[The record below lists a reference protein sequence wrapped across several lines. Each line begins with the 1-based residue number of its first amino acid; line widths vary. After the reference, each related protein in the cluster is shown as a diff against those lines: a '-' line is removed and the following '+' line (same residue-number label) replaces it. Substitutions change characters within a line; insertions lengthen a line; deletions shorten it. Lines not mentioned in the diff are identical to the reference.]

1 MKWTS
6 FALFGT
12 SGVGKTSL
20 LNLLLRKE
28 PVTEHHSTPV
38 AKAPEVRLVSKEER
52 DDKGQ
57 VIMSDESCFWT
68 SADPE
73 TMKIKFLQAIKYS
86 VRTQN
91 DETEPQELQELNE
104 DQVKSTS
111 QEEIE
116 SVQQTPLTSQV
127 TPKKKPHDSLPI
139 DHSQDKE
146 QLQSISEVKESKEK
160 PLLTSLAMPK
170 RKPHDSL
177 PTDHSQ
183 DKEQLQSISKV
194 KGSKWKSL
202 FSSLRTPKKMPLNSL
217 PTDQS
222 RDNDKLQLMS
232 RLQESKEKPLVPLQ
246 MKPKK
251 KPDESLPTDYS
262 PDKEQ
267 LQLMSGVQESR
278 EQPLLTSHVM
288 PKNKPQPTDHSSDE
302 EQLQSMSGVQES
314 KEKPLVP
321 LQMTPKKKPD
331 ESVPTDYSPDKEQ
344 LQPMSIVQESK
355 EKPLVPLQ
363 MKPKK
368 KPDESLPTD
377 YSPDKEQ
384 LQLMSG
390 VQESREQPLLTSHVM
405 PKNKPQPTDHS
416 SDEEQLQSMSGV
428 QESKEKLL
436 VLSQRTPKEKPD
448 ESVPTDYSPD
458 KKQLQLISGVQE
470 SKEQPLLTSHVMP
483 KNKPPPTDHSSDEE
497 QLQSISGVQESK
509 EKPLLTS
516 QAMPKKKPSESL
528 STDSTTLNKE
538 LLQLI
543 TEVKK
548 SDELYNTHMM
558 YGVDLGGQAAFLDI
572 APALLCYHSLNM
584 VLFRLDEKLDDAA
597 NFFYSVHGR
606 KVGEGEKRQMSTMQ
620 LTKSFFR
627 CRSQLRPPIFKGVQK
642 HGRPHFIVIGTCYD
656 EYERLQENNELKES
670 LDEKN
675 ERLHGELKNYE
686 DVRHDYT
693 KGKDII
699 FPVNNM
705 GRGRNEEEIAERIR
719 RITGRSYIRAEV
731 PARWFFFQVEL
742 KSKTKGRRIISLD
755 KCVEIG
761 KSVGM
766 QRKEVLA
773 ALWYFHNLSIYLH
786 FPGILSHVVFLDPQV
801 LFDMLSQ
808 IIAVSYGDDRYD
820 NATIKSLKT
829 KGMFKREL
837 LDTME
842 FEEDVFSCDDFLKL
856 MEGLL
861 IISQIPNDTGYF
873 IPCVLD
879 IIDDPFEDSSDA
891 IEPLYLTWDDELI
904 PNGLFTSLVVLLM
917 RHVSPTQFQLVNDV
931 YHNKVV
937 LRCQHFGG
945 ALHLLD
951 QVKSLTIR
959 YFGPS
964 RNCFNIRRMI
974 HQGIES
980 IVHKFGWT
988 DSLASTQEGFRCKI
1002 EGCTDSS
1009 FHLCHLIS
1017 EHEEILCCDVS
1028 NIKCSADKTRH
1039 LSWFH
1044 EGMML

>member
-6 FALFGT
+6 FALFGA

-52 DDKGQ
+52 DD

-91 DETEPQELQELNE
+91 DETEPQELQESNE
-104 DQVKSTS
+104 DEMKSTS
-111 QEEIE
+111 QEEIDC
-116 SVQQTPLTSQV
+116 VYQTPLTSQV
-127 TPKKKPHDSLPI
+127 TPKKMPHDSMPI
-139 DHSQDKE
+139 DHSQNKE
-146 QLQSISEVKESKEK
+146 QLQSISELKETKEKPLLTSLALPKKKPHDSMPTDHSQNKEQLQSISELKETKEK
-160 PLLTSLAMPK
+160 PLLTSLAMLK
-170 RKPHDSL
+170 KKPLDSF

-183 DKEQLQSISKV
+183 DKEQLQSMSKV
-194 KGSKWKSL
+194 K
-202 FSSLRTPKKMPLNSL
+202 
-217 PTDQS
+217 
-222 RDNDKLQLMS
+222 
-232 RLQESKEKPLVPLQ
+232 ESKEKR
-246 MKPKK
+246 
-251 KPDESLPTDYS
+251 LP
-262 PDKEQ
+262 
-267 LQLMSGVQESR
+267 
-278 EQPLLTSHVM
+278 TSHV
-288 PKNKPQPTDHSSDE
+288 
-302 EQLQSMSGVQES
+302 
-314 KEKPLVP
+314 
-321 LQMTPKKKPD
+321 
-331 ESVPTDYSPDKEQ
+331 
-344 LQPMSIVQESK
+344 
-355 EKPLVPLQ
+355 
-363 MKPKK
+363 
-368 KPDESLPTD
+368 
-377 YSPDKEQ
+377 
-384 LQLMSG
+384 
-390 VQESREQPLLTSHVM
+390 
-405 PKNKPQPTDHS
+405 
-416 SDEEQLQSMSGV
+416 
-428 QESKEKLL
+428 
-436 VLSQRTPKEKPD
+436 TPKEKPHD
-448 ESVPTDYSPD
+448 SLSTDHSQNKKQLQSISEVKETKEKPLLTSPAMT
-458 KKQLQLISGVQE
+458 KKKPHDILSTDHFQDREQLQLISGVQE
-470 SKEQPLLTSHVMP
+470 SKGKALVPSQVTP
-483 KNKPPPTDHSSDEE
+483 KTKPDKSVPTDYSPEKE
-497 QLQSISGVQESK
+497 QLQSMYGVQESK

-516 QAMPKKKPSESL
+516 QVMLKKKPHDSL
-528 STDSTTLNKE
+528 STDTSTLNEE

-572 APALLCYHSLNM
+572 APALLRYHSLNM

-606 KVGEGEKRQMSTMQ
+606 KVGEGEKRQMSTTQ

-627 CRSQLRPPIFKGVQK
+627 CKSQLRPPSFDRLEKY
-642 HGRPHFIVIGTCYD
+642 GRPHFIVIGTCYD

-675 ERLHGELKNYE
+675 ERLHSELKNYE
-686 DVRHDYT
+686 DVRHDYI

-742 KSKTKGRRIISLD
+742 KSKTKGRRMISLD
-755 KCVEIG
+755 ECVEIG

-766 QRKEVLA
+766 QSKEVQA

-820 NATIKSLKT
+820 DATIRSLKT
-829 KGMFKREL
+829 KGIFKRQL

-842 FEEDVFSCDDFLKL
+842 FEKDVFSCDDFLKL

-861 IISQIPNDTGYF
+861 IISQIPNDTRYF

-891 IEPLYLTWDDELI
+891 IEPLYLTWDGELI
-904 PNGLFTSLVVLLM
+904 PNGLFTSLVVYLIG
-917 RHVSPTQFQLVNDV
+917 HVSPTQFQLVKDV
-931 YHNKVV
+931 YRNKVV
-937 LRCQHFGG
+937 LRCHHFGG

-964 RNCFNIRRMI
+964 RNCFHIRRMI
-974 HQGIES
+974 HQGIDS

-988 DSLASTQEGFRCKI
+988 DSLASTQEGFRCKM
-1002 EGCTDSS
+1002 EGCTNSS

-1017 EHEEILCCDVS
+1017 EHEEILGCDVS

>member
-1 MKWTS
+1 MIIFYYTELLQILENAQKKGFVSVKWTS
-6 FALFGT
+6 FALFGA

-52 DDKGQ
+52 DA
-57 VIMSDESCFWT
+57 IMSDESCFWT

-86 VRTQN
+86 VRTQS
-91 DETEPQELQELNE
+91 DETEPQELQESNE

-116 SVQQTPLTSQV
+116 SVEQTPLTSQV
-127 TPKKKPHDSLPI
+127 TPKKKPHDSLPT
-139 DHSQDKE
+139 DHSHNKE

-170 RKPHDSL
+170 KKPPDSLPNDHSQNKEQLQSMSKVKESKEKRLPTSQVTPKKKPHDSL
-177 PTDHSQ
+177 PTDNSQ
-183 DKEQLQSISKV
+183 DKEE
-194 KGSKWKSL
+194 
-202 FSSLRTPKKMPLNSL
+202 
-217 PTDQS
+217 
-222 RDNDKLQLMS
+222 LQL
-232 RLQESKEKPLVPLQ
+232 
-246 MKPKK
+246 
-251 KPDESLPTDYS
+251 
-262 PDKEQ
+262 
-267 LQLMSGVQESR
+267 
-278 EQPLLTSHVM
+278 
-288 PKNKPQPTDHSSDE
+288 
-302 EQLQSMSGVQES
+302 MSGVQES

-321 LQMTPKKKPD
+321 SQVTPKKKPH
-331 ESVPTDYSPDKEQ
+331 ESRPTDYSPDKEQ
-344 LQPMSIVQESK
+344 LQ
-355 EKPLVPLQ
+355 
-363 MKPKK
+363 
-368 KPDESLPTD
+368 
-377 YSPDKEQ
+377 
-384 LQLMSG
+384 
-390 VQESREQPLLTSHVM
+390 
-405 PKNKPQPTDHS
+405 
-416 SDEEQLQSMSGV
+416 SMSGV
-428 QESKEKLL
+428 QVSK
-436 VLSQRTPKEKPD
+436 D
-448 ESVPTDYSPD
+448 
-458 KKQLQLISGVQE
+458 
-470 SKEQPLLTSHVMP
+470 
-483 KNKPPPTDHSSDEE
+483 
-497 QLQSISGVQESK
+497 
-509 EKPLLTS
+509 KPLLTS
-516 QAMPKKKPSESL
+516 QVMPKKKLHDSL
-528 STDSTTLNKE
+528 STDPSTLNEE

-572 APALLCYHSLNM
+572 APALLRYHSLNM

-627 CRSQLRPPIFKGVQK
+627 CKSQLRPPLFKGVEK

-675 ERLHGELKNYE
+675 EHLCSELKNYE

-742 KSKTKGRRIISLD
+742 KSKTKGRRMISLD
-755 KCVEIG
+755 ECLEIG
-761 KSVGM
+761 KSVCM

-808 IIAVSYGDDRYD
+808 IIAISYGDDRYD
-820 NATIKSLKT
+820 DATIKSLKT
-829 KGMFKREL
+829 KGIFKREL

-861 IISQIPNDTGYF
+861 IISKISNDMRYF

-904 PNGLFTSLVVLLM
+904 PNGLFTSLVVHLM
-917 RHVSPTQFQLVNDV
+917 GHVSPTQFELVNDV
-931 YHNKVV
+931 YRNKVV

-945 ALHLLD
+945 VLHLLD
-951 QVKSLTIR
+951 HVKSLTIR

-964 RNCFNIRRMI
+964 HNCFNIRRMI

-988 DSLASTQEGFRCKI
+988 DSLSSTLEGLRCKI
-1002 EGCTDSS
+1002 EGCTNSS

-1017 EHEEILCCDVS
+1017 KHEEMLCCDVS
-1028 NIKCSADKTRH
+1028 NVQCSADKTRH

-1044 EGMML
+1044 EGMIL

>member
-6 FALFGT
+6 FALFGA

-38 AKAPEVRLVSKEER
+38 AKAPEVRLVSKEKR
-52 DDKGQ
+52 DDEGQ
-57 VIMSDESCFWT
+57 VIMSDESYFWI

-86 VRTQN
+86 VRTQS
-91 DETEPQELQELNE
+91 DETELQELQEKPLL
-104 DQVKSTS
+104 TS
-111 QEEIE
+111 HVTPKEKPYDSLPTDHSPDEEQLQ
-116 SVQQTPLTSQV
+116 SMSRVQQSKEKPLLTTHVTPEKKPYDSLPTDHSPDEEKLQSMSGVQELKEKPLFTSKV
-127 TPKKKPHDSLPI
+127 TPKKKPHDSLP
-139 DHSQDKE
+139 
-146 QLQSISEVKESKEK
+146 
-160 PLLTSLAMPK
+160 
-170 RKPHDSL
+170 
-177 PTDHSQ
+177 TDHS
-183 DKEQLQSISKV
+183 
-194 KGSKWKSL
+194 
-202 FSSLRTPKKMPLNSL
+202 P
-217 PTDQS
+217 
-222 RDNDKLQLMS
+222 
-232 RLQESKEKPLVPLQ
+232 
-246 MKPKK
+246 
-251 KPDESLPTDYS
+251 
-262 PDKEQ
+262 
-267 LQLMSGVQESR
+267 
-278 EQPLLTSHVM
+278 
-288 PKNKPQPTDHSSDE
+288 DE

-314 KEKPLVP
+314 KEKPLLTSQV
-321 LQMTPKKKPD
+321 TPKKTPHD
-331 ESVPTDYSPDKEQ
+331 
-344 LQPMSIVQESK
+344 
-355 EKPLVPLQ
+355 
-363 MKPKK
+363 
-368 KPDESLPTD
+368 SLPTD
-377 YSPDKEQ
+377 
-384 LQLMSG
+384 
-390 VQESREQPLLTSHVM
+390 
-405 PKNKPQPTDHS
+405 
-416 SDEEQLQSMSGV
+416 
-428 QESKEKLL
+428 
-436 VLSQRTPKEKPD
+436 
-448 ESVPTDYSPD
+448 
-458 KKQLQLISGVQE
+458 
-470 SKEQPLLTSHVMP
+470 
-483 KNKPPPTDHSSDEE
+483 
-497 QLQSISGVQESK
+497 
-509 EKPLLTS
+509 
-516 QAMPKKKPSESL
+516 PS
-528 STDSTTLNKE
+528 TVNKE

-543 TEVKK
+543 TKVKK

-572 APALLCYHSLNM
+572 APALLRYHSLNM

-606 KVGEGEKRQMSTMQ
+606 IVGKGEKRQMSAMQ

-627 CRSQLRPPIFKGVQK
+627 CKSQLRPPPFDRLEKY
-642 HGRPHFIVIGTCYD
+642 GRPHFIVIGTCYD

-675 ERLHGELKNYE
+675 ERLHSELKNYE
-686 DVRHDYT
+686 DVRHDYI

-742 KSKTKGRRIISLD
+742 KSKTKGRRMISLD
-755 KCVEIG
+755 ECLEIG

-786 FPGILSHVVFLDPQV
+786 FPGILFHVVFLDPQV

-820 NATIKSLKT
+820 DATIRSLKT
-829 KGMFKREL
+829 KGIFKREL

-861 IISQIPNDTGYF
+861 IISEIPNDTRYF

-904 PNGLFTSLVVLLM
+904 PNGLFTSLVVFLM
-917 RHVSPTQFQLVNDV
+917 GHVSPTQFQLVNDV
-931 YHNKVV
+931 YRNKVV

-945 ALHLLD
+945 VLHLLD

-1002 EGCTDSS
+1002 EGCTNSS
-1009 FHLCHLIS
+1009 FHLCHLIR
-1017 EHEEILCCDVS
+1017 EHKEMLCCDVS
-1028 NIKCSADKTRH
+1028 NVKCSADKTRH

-1044 EGMML
+1044 EGMMLYFVLCPPLIQSVHVSI

>member
-1 MKWTS
+1 MSFVVLHLIETYHLIIVFYYTELLQILENAQSKGFVSVKWTS
-6 FALFGT
+6 FALFGA

-20 LNLLLRKE
+20 LNLLLRKK
-28 PVTEHHSTPV
+28 PVNEHHSTPV
-38 AKAPEVRLVSKEER
+38 AKAPEVRLVSKEEH
-52 DDKGQ
+52 DDEGQ

-91 DETEPQELQELNE
+91 DETEPQELQESNKN
-104 DQVKSTS
+104 QVKSIS
-111 QEEIE
+111 QKEIE
-116 SVQQTPLTSQV
+116 FAVQTPLTSQV
-127 TPKKKPHDSLPI
+127 TPKKKPYDS
-139 DHSQDKE
+139 
-146 QLQSISEVKESKEK
+146 QSS
-160 PLLTSLAMPK
+160 
-170 RKPHDSL
+170 
-177 PTDHSQ
+177 
-183 DKEQLQSISKV
+183 
-194 KGSKWKSL
+194 
-202 FSSLRTPKKMPLNSL
+202 
-217 PTDQS
+217 
-222 RDNDKLQLMS
+222 
-232 RLQESKEKPLVPLQ
+232 
-246 MKPKK
+246 
-251 KPDESLPTDYS
+251 
-262 PDKEQ
+262 
-267 LQLMSGVQESR
+267 
-278 EQPLLTSHVM
+278 
-288 PKNKPQPTDHSSDE
+288 DHSSDE
-302 EQLQSMSGVQES
+302 EQLQLMSEVQDSKEKPLLTSQVTPKKKPYDSLPTDHSPDKEQLQSMLGVQES
-314 KEKPLVP
+314 KEKPLFTSQV
-321 LQMTPKKKPD
+321 TPKKKPCD
-331 ESVPTDYSPDKEQ
+331 F
-344 LQPMSIVQESK
+344 
-355 EKPLVPLQ
+355 
-363 MKPKK
+363 
-368 KPDESLPTD
+368 LP
-377 YSPDKEQ
+377 
-384 LQLMSG
+384 
-390 VQESREQPLLTSHVM
+390 
-405 PKNKPQPTDHS
+405 NDHS
-416 SDEEQLQSMSGV
+416 PDEEQLQSMSKV
-428 QESKEKLL
+428 QKFKEKLL
-436 VLSQRTPKEKPD
+436 LTSQVTPKKMPRD
-448 ESVPTDYSPD
+448 S
-458 KKQLQLISGVQE
+458 
-470 SKEQPLLTSHVMP
+470 LL
-483 KNKPPPTDHSSDEE
+483 TDHSPNEE
-497 QLQSISGVQESK
+497 QLQLMSGGQESK
-509 EKPLLTS
+509 EKPLFTS
-516 QAMPKKKPSESL
+516 QVTPKKKPCDFLPNDHSPDEEQLQSMSKVQKFKEKLLLTSQVTPKKMPRDSLPTDHSPDEEMLQSISESKEKPLQAMSKKKPLESL
-528 STDSTTLNKE
+528 STDPSTLNKE

-572 APALLCYHSLNM
+572 APALLRYHSLNM

-627 CRSQLRPPIFKGVQK
+627 CKSQLRPPHFDRLEKY
-642 HGRPHFIVIGTCYD
+642 GRPHFIVIGTCYD
-656 EYERLQENNELKES
+656 EYKRLQESNELKES

-675 ERLHGELKNYE
+675 EHLHRELKNYE

-742 KSKTKGRRIISLD
+742 KSKTKGRRIISLNE
-755 KCVEIG
+755 CVEIG

-766 QRKEVLA
+766 QRKEALA

-808 IIAVSYGDDRYD
+808 IIAISYGDDRYD
-820 NATIKSLKT
+820 DATIRSLKT
-829 KGMFKREL
+829 KGIFKRQL

-861 IISQIPNDTGYF
+861 IISQIPNDTRYF

-879 IIDDPFEDSSDA
+879 TIDDPFEDSSDA
-891 IEPLYLTWDDELI
+891 IEPLYVTWDDELI
-904 PNGLFTSLVVLLM
+904 PNGLFTSLVVYLM
-917 RHVSPTQFQLVNDV
+917 GHVSPTQFQLVNDV
-931 YHNKVV
+931 YRNKVV

-1017 EHEEILCCDVS
+1017 EHEEILFCDVS
-1028 NIKCSADKTRH
+1028 NVKCSADKTRH

-1044 EGMML
+1044 EGMMLYFVLCPPLIQGVHVSI

>member
-6 FALFGT
+6 FALFGA
-12 SGVGKTSL
+12 SGVGKTSF

-52 DDKGQ
+52 EDI
-57 VIMSDESCFWT
+57 IMSDESCFWT
-68 SADPE
+68 SADPK
-73 TMKIKFLQAIKYS
+73 TMKIKFLQAIKYH

-91 DETEPQELQELNE
+91 DETEHQELQKLNE
-104 DQVKSTS
+104 DQVNSTS
-111 QEEIE
+111 QELVE
-116 SVQQTPLTSQV
+116 QTPLTSQV
-127 TPKKKPHDSLPI
+127 TPKKKPHDSLPTAA
-139 DHSQDKE
+139 DHSRNKE
-146 QLQSISEVKESKEK
+146 QLQSISEVKQSKEK
-160 PLLTSLAMPK
+160 PLLTSQAMSK
-170 RKPHDSL
+170 NPHDSL
-177 PTDHSQ
+177 STDHSP
-183 DKEQLQSISKV
+183 DKEQLQSMSKE

-202 FSSLRTPKKMPLNSL
+202 FSSLWTPKPLDSL

-222 RDNDKLQLMS
+222 RDYD
-232 RLQESKEKPLVPLQ
+232 
-246 MKPKK
+246 
-251 KPDESLPTDYS
+251 
-262 PDKEQ
+262 Q
-267 LQLMSGVQESR
+267 LQLI
-278 EQPLLTSHVM
+278 
-288 PKNKPQPTDHSSDE
+288 
-302 EQLQSMSGVQES
+302 SGVQES

-321 LQMTPKKKPD
+321 SQVTPKKKPH
-331 ESVPTDYSPDKEQ
+331 
-344 LQPMSIVQESK
+344 
-355 EKPLVPLQ
+355 
-363 MKPKK
+363 
-368 KPDESLPTD
+368 
-377 YSPDKEQ
+377 
-384 LQLMSG
+384 
-390 VQESREQPLLTSHVM
+390 TSWT
-405 PKNKPQPTDHS
+405 TDHS
-416 SDEEQLQSMSGV
+416 TYQEQL
-428 QESKEKLL
+428 
-436 VLSQRTPKEKPD
+436 
-448 ESVPTDYSPD
+448 
-458 KKQLQLISGVQE
+458 
-470 SKEQPLLTSHVMP
+470 PLM
-483 KNKPPPTDHSSDEE
+483 
-497 QLQSISGVQESK
+497 SGVQESK

-516 QAMPKKKPSESL
+516 QVMPKKRHHESLPTDHSQSEEQLQSISEVKVFSKKPLPTSQMTPAKKPSESL
-528 STDSTTLNKE
+528 STDTSILNE
-538 LLQLI
+538 EILYLI

-572 APALLCYHSLNM
+572 APALLRYHSLNM

-627 CRSQLRPPIFKGVQK
+627 CKSQLHPPLFKGVQK
-642 HGRPHFIVIGTCYD
+642 YGRPHFIVIGTCYD
-656 EYERLQENNELKES
+656 EYKRLQENNELKES

-675 ERLHGELKNYE
+675 DRLGNELKNYD

-719 RITGRSYIRAEV
+719 RITGLSYIRAEV

-742 KSKTKGRRIISLD
+742 KSKTKGRRMISLD
-755 KCVEIG
+755 ECVEIG

-808 IIAVSYGDDRYD
+808 IIAVSFGDDRYD
-820 NATIKSLKT
+820 DATIKSLKR
-829 KGMFKREL
+829 KGIFKREL

-861 IISQIPNDTGYF
+861 IISKIPNDTRYF

-879 IIDDPFEDSSDA
+879 IIDDPFENSSDA
-891 IEPLYLTWDDELI
+891 IEPLYLTLDDELI
-904 PNGLFTSLVVLLM
+904 PNGLFTSLVVYLM
-917 RHVSPTQFQLVNDV
+917 GHASPTQFQLVNDV
-931 YHNKVV
+931 YRNKVV

-945 ALHLLD
+945 ALHVLD
-951 QVKSLTIR
+951 QFKSLTIR
-959 YFGPS
+959 YIGPS
-964 RNCFNIRRMI
+964 CNCFNIRRMI

-980 IVHKFGWT
+980 IVDKFGWT

-1002 EGCTDSS
+1002 EGCTNSS

-1017 EHEEILCCDVS
+1017 KHEKILCCDVS
-1028 NIKCSADKTRH
+1028 NVKCLADNTRH
-1039 LSWFH
+1039 LSWFR
-1044 EGMML
+1044 EGMIL

>member
-6 FALFGT
+6 FALFGA

-20 LNLLLRKE
+20 LNLLLRKK

-38 AKAPEVRLVSKEER
+38 AKAPEVRLVSKEKH
-52 DDKGQ
+52 DDEGQ
-57 VIMSDESCFWT
+57 VIMSDESCFWI

-91 DETEPQELQELNE
+91 DETEPQELQESNE

-116 SVQQTPLTSQV
+116 SVEQTPLTSQV
-127 TPKKKPHDSLPI
+127 TPKKKPRDSLPT
-139 DHSQDKE
+139 DHSQNKE
-146 QLQSISEVKESKEK
+146 QLQSMSGVQESKVKRLPTSQVTPKKKPHKSLSTDYSPDKEHLQSISELKESKEQ

-170 RKPHDSL
+170 KKPLDSLPTQDKDQLQLMQASKKMPSLTSLATPKKKPLDSL
-177 PTDHSQ
+177 PTDQSQ
-183 DKEQLQSISKV
+183 DKEQLQFMQAS
-194 KGSKWKSL
+194 
-202 FSSLRTPKKMPLNSL
+202 
-217 PTDQS
+217 
-222 RDNDKLQLMS
+222 
-232 RLQESKEKPLVPLQ
+232 
-246 MKPKK
+246 KK
-251 KPDESLPTDYS
+251 KPLLTSQMTAKKKPHESFPTDYS

-267 LQLMSGVQESR
+267 LQLMSGVQES
-278 EQPLLTSHVM
+278 
-288 PKNKPQPTDHSSDE
+288 
-302 EQLQSMSGVQES
+302 
-314 KEKPLVP
+314 KEKPLTIP
-321 LQMTPKKKPD
+321 
-331 ESVPTDYSPDKEQ
+331 
-344 LQPMSIVQESK
+344 QE
-355 EKPLVPLQ
+355 
-363 MKPKK
+363 
-368 KPDESLPTD
+368 
-377 YSPDKEQ
+377 
-384 LQLMSG
+384 
-390 VQESREQPLLTSHVM
+390 
-405 PKNKPQPTDHS
+405 
-416 SDEEQLQSMSGV
+416 
-428 QESKEKLL
+428 
-436 VLSQRTPKEKPD
+436 
-448 ESVPTDYSPD
+448 
-458 KKQLQLISGVQE
+458 
-470 SKEQPLLTSHVMP
+470 
-483 KNKPPPTDHSSDEE
+483 
-497 QLQSISGVQESK
+497 
-509 EKPLLTS
+509 
-516 QAMPKKKPSESL
+516 MPKKKPSESL
-528 STDSTTLNKE
+528 STDTSTVNEE

-572 APALLCYHSLNM
+572 APALLRYHSLNM

-627 CRSQLRPPIFKGVQK
+627 CKSQLCPPSLNRLEKY
-642 HGRPHFIVIGTCYD
+642 GRPYFIVIGTCYD
-656 EYERLQENNELKES
+656 EYERLLESNELKES

-675 ERLHGELKNYE
+675 ERLHSELKNYE
-686 DVRHDYT
+686 DVRRDYI

-742 KSKTKGRRIISLD
+742 KSKTKGRRMISLD
-755 KCVEIG
+755 ECVEIG

-808 IIAVSYGDDRYD
+808 IIAISYGDDRYD
-820 NATIKSLKT
+820 DATIRSLKT
-829 KGMFKREL
+829 KGIFKREL

-842 FEEDVFSCDDFLKL
+842 FEEDVFSCNDFLKL

-861 IISQIPNDTGYF
+861 IISQIPNDTRYLYFRSPIPRYF

-891 IEPLYLTWDDELI
+891 IEPLYLTWDGELI
-904 PNGLFTSLVVLLM
+904 PNGLFTSLVVFLM
-917 RHVSPTQFQLVNDV
+917 GHVSPTQFQLVNDV
-931 YHNKVV
+931 YRNKVV
-937 LRCQHFGG
+937 LRCQYFGG
-945 ALHLLD
+945 DLHLLD

-980 IVHKFGWT
+980 IVHRFGWT
-988 DSLASTQEGFRCKI
+988 DSLASTQEEFRCKI
-1002 EGCTDSS
+1002 EGCTNSS

-1017 EHEEILCCDVS
+1017 EHEEMLCCDVS
-1028 NIKCSADKTRH
+1028 NVKCSADKTRH

-1044 EGMML
+1044 EGMMLYFVLCPPLIQSVHVSI

>member
-6 FALFGT
+6 FALFGA

-38 AKAPEVRLVSKEER
+38 AKAPEVRLVSKEKR
-52 DDKGQ
+52 DDEGQ
-57 VIMSDESCFWT
+57 VIMSDESCFWI

-86 VRTQN
+86 VRTQS
-91 DETEPQELQELNE
+91 DETELQEL
-104 DQVKSTS
+104 Q
-111 QEEIE
+111 
-116 SVQQTPLTSQV
+116 
-127 TPKKKPHDSLPI
+127 
-139 DHSQDKE
+139 
-146 QLQSISEVKESKEK
+146 EK
-160 PLLTSLAMPK
+160 PLLTSHVTPK
-170 RKPHDSL
+170 EKPYDSL
-177 PTDHSQ
+177 PTDHSP
-183 DKEQLQSISKV
+183 DEEQLQSMSRVQQSKEEPLLTTHV
-194 KGSKWKSL
+194 
-202 FSSLRTPKKMPLNSL
+202 TPEKKPYDSL
-217 PTDQS
+217 PTDHS
-222 RDNDKLQLMS
+222 PDEEKLQS
-232 RLQESKEKPLVPLQ
+232 
-246 MKPKK
+246 
-251 KPDESLPTDYS
+251 
-262 PDKEQ
+262 
-267 LQLMSGVQESR
+267 MSGVQELK
-278 EQPLLTSHVM
+278 EKLLLTTHVT
-288 PKNKPQPTDHSSDE
+288 PEKKPYDSLPTDHSPDE
-302 EQLQSMSGVQES
+302 EQLQSMSGVQQS
-314 KEKPLVP
+314 KEKPLLTTHV
-321 LQMTPKKKPD
+321 TPEKKPYD
-331 ESVPTDYSPDKEQ
+331 
-344 LQPMSIVQESK
+344 
-355 EKPLVPLQ
+355 
-363 MKPKK
+363 
-368 KPDESLPTD
+368 SLPTD
-377 YSPDKEQ
+377 HSP
-384 LQLMSG
+384 
-390 VQESREQPLLTSHVM
+390 
-405 PKNKPQPTDHS
+405 
-416 SDEEQLQSMSGV
+416 DEEQLQSMSRV
-428 QESKEKLL
+428 QQSKEKPLL
-436 VLSQRTPKEKPD
+436 TTHVTPEKKPYDSLPTDHSPD
-448 ESVPTDYSPD
+448 EE
-458 KKQLQLISGVQE
+458 KLQSMSGVQE
-470 SKEQPLLTSHVMP
+470 LKEKPLLTTHVTP
-483 KNKPPPTDHSSDEE
+483 EKKPYDSLPTDHSPDEE
-497 QLQSISGVQESK
+497 QLQLMSGVQESK

-516 QAMPKKKPSESL
+516 QVTPKKTPHDSLPTDPS
-528 STDSTTLNKE
+528 TVNKE

-572 APALLCYHSLNM
+572 APALLRYHSLNM

-606 KVGEGEKRQMSTMQ
+606 IVGEGEKRQMSTMQ

-627 CRSQLRPPIFKGVQK
+627 CKSQLCPPSLNRLEKY
-642 HGRPHFIVIGTCYD
+642 GRPHFIVIGTCYD

-675 ERLHGELKNYE
+675 ERLHIELKNYE

-742 KSKTKGRRIISLD
+742 KSKTKGRRMISLD
-755 KCVEIG
+755 ECVEIG

-820 NATIKSLKT
+820 DATIRSLKT
-829 KGMFKREL
+829 KGIFKREL

-861 IISQIPNDTGYF
+861 IISQIPNDTRYF

-879 IIDDPFEDSSDA
+879 TIDDPFEDSSDA
-891 IEPLYLTWDDELI
+891 IEPLYLTWNGELI
-904 PNGLFTSLVVLLM
+904 PNGLFTSLVVYLIG
-917 RHVSPTQFQLVNDV
+917 HVSPTQFQLVNDV
-931 YHNKVV
+931 YRNKVV

-1002 EGCTDSS
+1002 EGCTNSS
-1009 FHLCHLIS
+1009 FHLCHLIR
-1017 EHEEILCCDVS
+1017 EHKEMLCCDVS
-1028 NIKCSADKTRH
+1028 NVKCSADKTRH

-1044 EGMML
+1044 EGMMLYFVLYPPLIQSVHVSI

>member
-1 MKWTS
+1 MINVITKLNLIFYFNEQVIILFYYIELLQILENAQKKGFVSVKWTS
-6 FALFGT
+6 FALFGA
-12 SGVGKTSL
+12 SGVGKTSF
-20 LNLLLRKE
+20 LNLLLRKK
-28 PVTEHHSTPV
+28 PLTEHHSTPV
-38 AKAPEVRLVSKEER
+38 AKAPEVRLVSKEEC
-52 DDKGQ
+52 DD

-73 TMKIKFLQAIKYS
+73 TMKMKFLQAIKYS

-91 DETEPQELQELNE
+91 DETEPQELQESNE
-104 DQVKSTS
+104 DEMKSTS
-111 QEEIE
+111 QEEIDCVYQ
-116 SVQQTPLTSQV
+116 SPLTSQV
-127 TPKKKPHDSLPI
+127 TPKKMPHDLMPI
-139 DHSQDKE
+139 DHSQNKE
-146 QLQSISEVKESKEK
+146 QLQSISELKETKEK

-170 RKPHDSL
+170 KKPHDSL
-177 PTDHSQ
+177 PTDHS
-183 DKEQLQSISKV
+183 
-194 KGSKWKSL
+194 
-202 FSSLRTPKKMPLNSL
+202 P
-217 PTDQS
+217 
-222 RDNDKLQLMS
+222 
-232 RLQESKEKPLVPLQ
+232 
-246 MKPKK
+246 
-251 KPDESLPTDYS
+251 
-262 PDKEQ
+262 
-267 LQLMSGVQESR
+267 
-278 EQPLLTSHVM
+278 
-288 PKNKPQPTDHSSDE
+288 DE

-314 KEKPLVP
+314 KK
-321 LQMTPKKKPD
+321 
-331 ESVPTDYSPDKEQ
+331 
-344 LQPMSIVQESK
+344 
-355 EKPLVPLQ
+355 
-363 MKPKK
+363 
-368 KPDESLPTD
+368 
-377 YSPDKEQ
+377 
-384 LQLMSG
+384 
-390 VQESREQPLLTSHVM
+390 
-405 PKNKPQPTDHS
+405 
-416 SDEEQLQSMSGV
+416 
-428 QESKEKLL
+428 KLL
-436 VLSQRTPKEKPD
+436 VLSQRTPKKKPD

-497 QLQSISGVQESK
+497 QLQSMSGVQESK

-572 APALLCYHSLNM
+572 APALLRYHSLNM

-627 CRSQLRPPIFKGVQK
+627 CKSQLRPPSFDRLEKY
-642 HGRPHFIVIGTCYD
+642 GRPHFIVIGTCYD

-675 ERLHGELKNYE
+675 ERLHSELKNYE

-755 KCVEIG
+755 ECVEIG

-766 QRKEVLA
+766 QRKEVLV

-808 IIAVSYGDDRYD
+808 IIAVSYGDDRYH

-829 KGMFKREL
+829 KGMFKRQL

-861 IISQIPNDTGYF
+861 IISQIPNDTRYF

-879 IIDDPFEDSSDA
+879 TIDDPFEDSSDA
-891 IEPLYLTWDDELI
+891 IEPLYLTWNGELI
-904 PNGLFTSLVVLLM
+904 PNGLFTSLVVFLM
-917 RHVSPTQFQLVNDV
+917 GRVSPTQFQLVNDV
-931 YHNKVV
+931 YRNKVV

-945 ALHLLD
+945 VLHLLD

-988 DSLASTQEGFRCKI
+988 DSLASRQEGFRCKI

>member
-6 FALFGT
+6 FALFGA

-38 AKAPEVRLVSKEER
+38 AKAPEVRWVSKEEH
-52 DDKGQ
+52 DDDYYKGESMDDADGRVTEDEGQ

-86 VRTQN
+86 VRTQS
-91 DETEPQELQELNE
+91 DETELQELQESNE
-104 DQVKSTS
+104 DQVKYTSREKIECVEQTPFTSQMTPKKKVQHSLPTDHSQNIEQLQSIFEVKESKEKLLLTSQAMPKKPHDSLSSDRSPHKEQLKSTS
-111 QEEIE
+111 G
-116 SVQQTPLTSQV
+116 VQDSKTKPLLTSQV
-127 TPKKKPHDSLPI
+127 TPKKKPHA
-139 DHSQDKE
+139 SQ
-146 QLQSISEVKESKEK
+146 
-160 PLLTSLAMPK
+160 
-170 RKPHDSL
+170 
-177 PTDHSQ
+177 PT
-183 DKEQLQSISKV
+183 E
-194 KGSKWKSL
+194 
-202 FSSLRTPKKMPLNSL
+202 
-217 PTDQS
+217 
-222 RDNDKLQLMS
+222 
-232 RLQESKEKPLVPLQ
+232 
-246 MKPKK
+246 
-251 KPDESLPTDYS
+251 YS
-262 PDKEQ
+262 PHK
-267 LQLMSGVQESR
+267 
-278 EQPLLTSHVM
+278 
-288 PKNKPQPTDHSSDE
+288 

-314 KEKPLVP
+314 KEK
-321 LQMTPKKKPD
+321 Q
-331 ESVPTDYSPDKEQ
+331 
-344 LQPMSIVQESK
+344 
-355 EKPLVPLQ
+355 
-363 MKPKK
+363 
-368 KPDESLPTD
+368 
-377 YSPDKEQ
+377 
-384 LQLMSG
+384 
-390 VQESREQPLLTSHVM
+390 LLTSEV
-405 PKNKPQPTDHS
+405 
-416 SDEEQLQSMSGV
+416 
-428 QESKEKLL
+428 
-436 VLSQRTPKEKPD
+436 
-448 ESVPTDYSPD
+448 
-458 KKQLQLISGVQE
+458 
-470 SKEQPLLTSHVMP
+470 
-483 KNKPPPTDHSSDEE
+483 
-497 QLQSISGVQESK
+497 
-509 EKPLLTS
+509 
-516 QAMPKKKPSESL
+516 MPKKKPSESV
-528 STDSTTLNKE
+528 STDSSTLNKE

-543 TEVKK
+543 TEVQK

-572 APALLCYHSLNM
+572 APALLHYHSLNM

-627 CRSQLRPPIFKGVQK
+627 CKSQLRPPLFEGVEK

-675 ERLHGELKNYE
+675 ERLRCGLKNYE

-693 KGKDII
+693 KDKDII

-705 GRGRNEEEIAERIR
+705 GRGRNEEEMAERIR
-719 RITGRSYIRAEV
+719 CITGRSYIRAEV

-755 KCVEIG
+755 DCVDIG

-766 QRKEVLA
+766 EHKEVVA
-773 ALWYFHNLSIYLH
+773 ALWYFDNLSIYLH
-786 FPGILSHVVFLDPQV
+786 FHGILSHVVFLDPQL

-820 NATIKSLKT
+820 DATIKSLKT
-829 KGMFKREL
+829 KGIFKREL

-861 IISQIPNDTGYF
+861 IISKIPNDTRYF

-879 IIDDPFEDSSDA
+879 IIDNPFESNSDA
-891 IEPLYLTWDDELI
+891 IEPLYLTSGDELI
-904 PNGLFTSLVVLLM
+904 PNGLFTSLVVFLM
-917 RHVSPTQFQLVNDV
+917 GRVSPTQFKLVNDV
-931 YHNKVV
+931 YRNKVV
-937 LRCQHFGG
+937 LRCQNFCG

-964 RNCFNIRRMI
+964 RNCFSIRCMI

-988 DSLASTQEGFRCKI
+988 NSLASTQEGFRCKI
-1002 EGCTDSS
+1002 EGCTNCS

-1017 EHEEILCCDVS
+1017 EHEEMLCCDVS
-1028 NIKCSADKTRH
+1028 NVKCSADKTRQ

-1044 EGMML
+1044 EGMIL

>member
-6 FALFGT
+6 FALFGA

-20 LNLLLRKE
+20 LNLLLRKK
-28 PVTEHHSTPV
+28 PLTEHHSTPV
-38 AKAPEVRLVSKEER
+38 AKAPEVRLVSKEKR
-52 DDKGQ
+52 DDEGQ
-57 VIMSDESCFWT
+57 VIMSDESCFWI

-86 VRTQN
+86 VRTQS
-91 DETEPQELQELNE
+91 DETELQELQEKPLL
-104 DQVKSTS
+104 TS
-111 QEEIE
+111 HVTPKEKPYDSLPTDHSPDEEQLQ
-116 SVQQTPLTSQV
+116 SMSRVQQSKEKPLLTTHVTPEKKPYDSLPTDHSPDEEKLQSMSGVQELKEKPLFTSKV
-127 TPKKKPHDSLPI
+127 TPKKKPHDSLPT
-139 DHSQDKE
+139 DHSPDEEK
-146 QLQSISEVKESKEK
+146 LQSMSRVQQSKEK
-160 PLLTSLAMPK
+160 PLLTTHVTPEK
-170 RKPHDSL
+170 KPYDSL
-177 PTDHSQ
+177 PTDHS
-183 DKEQLQSISKV
+183 
-194 KGSKWKSL
+194 
-202 FSSLRTPKKMPLNSL
+202 P
-217 PTDQS
+217 
-222 RDNDKLQLMS
+222 
-232 RLQESKEKPLVPLQ
+232 
-246 MKPKK
+246 
-251 KPDESLPTDYS
+251 
-262 PDKEQ
+262 
-267 LQLMSGVQESR
+267 
-278 EQPLLTSHVM
+278 
-288 PKNKPQPTDHSSDE
+288 DE

-314 KEKPLVP
+314 KEKPLLTSQV
-321 LQMTPKKKPD
+321 TPKKTPHD
-331 ESVPTDYSPDKEQ
+331 
-344 LQPMSIVQESK
+344 
-355 EKPLVPLQ
+355 
-363 MKPKK
+363 
-368 KPDESLPTD
+368 SLPTD
-377 YSPDKEQ
+377 
-384 LQLMSG
+384 
-390 VQESREQPLLTSHVM
+390 
-405 PKNKPQPTDHS
+405 
-416 SDEEQLQSMSGV
+416 
-428 QESKEKLL
+428 
-436 VLSQRTPKEKPD
+436 
-448 ESVPTDYSPD
+448 
-458 KKQLQLISGVQE
+458 
-470 SKEQPLLTSHVMP
+470 
-483 KNKPPPTDHSSDEE
+483 
-497 QLQSISGVQESK
+497 
-509 EKPLLTS
+509 
-516 QAMPKKKPSESL
+516 PS
-528 STDSTTLNKE
+528 TVNKE

-606 KVGEGEKRQMSTMQ
+606 IVGKGEKRQMSTMQ

-627 CRSQLRPPIFKGVQK
+627 CKSQLRPPSFDRLEKY
-642 HGRPHFIVIGTCYD
+642 GRPHFIVIGTCYD
-656 EYERLQENNELKES
+656 EYERLQENYELKES

-675 ERLHGELKNYE
+675 ERLHSELKNYE
-686 DVRHDYT
+686 DVRHDYI

-755 KCVEIG
+755 ECVEIG

-786 FPGILSHVVFLDPQV
+786 FHGILSHVVFLDPQV

-842 FEEDVFSCDDFLKL
+842 FEEDVFSCYDFLKL

-861 IISQIPNDTGYF
+861 IISQIPNDTRYF

-879 IIDDPFEDSSDA
+879 IIDDPFENSNDA
-891 IEPLYLTWDDELI
+891 IEPLYLTWDDEFI
-904 PNGLFTSLVVLLM
+904 PNGLFTSLVVFLM
-917 RHVSPTQFQLVNDV
+917 GHVSPTQFQLVNDV
-931 YHNKVV
+931 YRNKVV

-945 ALHLLD
+945 VLHLLD

-959 YFGPS
+959 YFGPP
-964 RNCFNIRRMI
+964 RNCFNIHRVI

-1002 EGCTDSS
+1002 EGCTNSS

-1017 EHEEILCCDVS
+1017 KHEEILCCDVS
-1028 NIKCSADKTRH
+1028 NVECSADKNRH

-1044 EGMML
+1044 EGMRLYYYFVLFPPLIQSVHVSTGCYIDVFKY

>member
-6 FALFGT
+6 FALFGA

-38 AKAPEVRLVSKEER
+38 AKAPEVRLVSKEEC
-52 DDKGQ
+52 DD

-73 TMKIKFLQAIKYS
+73 TMKIKFLQAIKYC
-86 VRTQN
+86 VRTQS
-91 DETEPQELQELNE
+91 DETEPQELQESNE
-104 DQVKSTS
+104 DQVKNTS

-116 SVQQTPLTSQV
+116 SVEQTPLTSQV
-127 TPKKKPHDSLPI
+127 TPKKKPHDSLPT
-139 DHSQDKE
+139 DRSQNKE
-146 QLQSISEVKESKEK
+146 QLQSISEVKEFKEK

-170 RKPHDSL
+170 KKPHDSL

-194 KGSKWKSL
+194 KRSKWKSL
-202 FSSLRTPKKMPLNSL
+202 FSSLRTPKKKPLNSL

-232 RLQESKEKPLVPLQ
+232 R
-246 MKPKK
+246 
-251 KPDESLPTDYS
+251 
-262 PDKEQ
+262 
-267 LQLMSGVQESR
+267 
-278 EQPLLTSHVM
+278 
-288 PKNKPQPTDHSSDE
+288 
-302 EQLQSMSGVQES
+302 
-314 KEKPLVP
+314 
-321 LQMTPKKKPD
+321 
-331 ESVPTDYSPDKEQ
+331 
-344 LQPMSIVQESK
+344 VQESK

-436 VLSQRTPKEKPD
+436 VLSQRTPKKKPD
-448 ESVPTDYSPD
+448 DSVPTDYSPD

-528 STDSTTLNKE
+528 STDSTTLNEE

-548 SDELYNTHMM
+548 FDELYNTHRM

-572 APALLCYHSLNM
+572 APTLLRYHSLNM

-627 CRSQLRPPIFKGVQK
+627 CKSQLRPPIFKGVQK

-656 EYERLQENNELKES
+656 EYERLQESNELKES

-675 ERLHGELKNYE
+675 ERLHSELKNYE
-686 DVRHDYT
+686 DVRHDYI

-719 RITGRSYIRAEV
+719 RSTGRSYIRAEV

-755 KCVEIG
+755 ECVEIG

-766 QRKEVLA
+766 QRKEVQA

-842 FEEDVFSCDDFLKL
+842 FEEDVFSCDDFLEL
-856 MEGLL
+856 MKGLL
-861 IISQIPNDTGYF
+861 IISQIPNDTRYF

-879 IIDDPFEDSSDA
+879 TIDDPFEDSSDA

-904 PNGLFTSLVVLLM
+904 PNGLFTSLVVFLM
-917 RHVSPTQFQLVNDV
+917 GHVSPTQFQLVNDV
-931 YHNKVV
+931 YRNKVV
-937 LRCQHFGG
+937 LRCQYFGG

-1017 EHEEILCCDVS
+1017 EHEEILFCDVS

>member
-1 MKWTS
+1 METYHFIIIFYYTELLQILENAQKKGFVSVKWTS
-6 FALFGT
+6 FALFGA

-20 LNLLLRKE
+20 LNLLLRKK

-52 DDKGQ
+52 DDEGQ

-86 VRTQN
+86 VRTQS
-91 DETEPQELQELNE
+91 DETEPQDLQESDE
-104 DQVKSTS
+104 HQVKSTS

-116 SVQQTPLTSQV
+116 SVEKTPLTSQV
-127 TPKKKPHDSLPI
+127 TPKKTPHNSLPT
-139 DHSQDKE
+139 DHSQIKE

-160 PLLTSLAMPK
+160 PLLTLLATPK
-170 RKPHDSL
+170 KKPHDFL
-177 PTDHSQ
+177 PTDHSHNKEQ
-183 DKEQLQSISKV
+183 LESISEVKESKEKPLVPSQVTPKKKPHDFQPTDHSHDKEQLQSMSKV

-202 FSSLRTPKKMPLNSL
+202 FSSLRTPKKSIDSL
-217 PTDQS
+217 PTDHS
-222 RDNDKLQLMS
+222 RDKD
-232 RLQESKEKPLVPLQ
+232 
-246 MKPKK
+246 
-251 KPDESLPTDYS
+251 
-262 PDKEQ
+262 Q
-267 LQLMSGVQESR
+267 LQL
-278 EQPLLTSHVM
+278 
-288 PKNKPQPTDHSSDE
+288 
-302 EQLQSMSGVQES
+302 MSGVQES
-314 KEKPLVP
+314 KEKPLIPSQV
-321 LQMTPKKKPD
+321 TPKTKPH

-344 LQPMSIVQESK
+344 LQSMSGVQVSK
-355 EKPLVPLQ
+355 EKPLLTSQVTPKE
-363 MKPKK
+363 KPH
-368 KPDESLPTD
+368 ESVPTD

-384 LQLMSG
+384 LQ
-390 VQESREQPLLTSHVM
+390 
-405 PKNKPQPTDHS
+405 
-416 SDEEQLQSMSGV
+416 SMSGV
-428 QESKEKLL
+428 Q
-436 VLSQRTPKEKPD
+436 V
-448 ESVPTDYSPD
+448 
-458 KKQLQLISGVQE
+458 
-470 SKEQPLLTSHVMP
+470 
-483 KNKPPPTDHSSDEE
+483 
-497 QLQSISGVQESK
+497 SK

-516 QAMPKKKPSESL
+516 QVIPRKKPHDSL
-528 STDSTTLNKE
+528 STNPSTLNEE

-572 APALLCYHSLNM
+572 APALLHYHSLNM

-606 KVGEGEKRQMSTMQ
+606 KVGDGEKRQMSTMQ

-627 CRSQLRPPIFKGVQK
+627 CKSQLHPPLFEGVQK

-656 EYERLQENNELKES
+656 EYESLQDNNELKES

-675 ERLHGELKNYE
+675 ERLHSELKNYE
-686 DVRHDYT
+686 DVRHDYI

-705 GRGRNEEEIAERIR
+705 GTGRNEEEIAERIR

-742 KSKTKGRRIISLD
+742 KSKTKGRRMISLD
-755 KCVEIG
+755 ECVEIG

-808 IIAVSYGDDRYD
+808 IITVSYGDDRYD
-820 NATIKSLKT
+820 DATIKSLKT
-829 KGMFKREL
+829 KGIFKREL

-861 IISQIPNDTGYF
+861 IISQIPNDTRYF

-904 PNGLFTSLVVLLM
+904 PNGLFTSLVVFLI
-917 RHVSPTQFQLVNDV
+917 RHISPTQFQLVNDV
-931 YHNKVV
+931 YRNKVV
-937 LRCQHFGG
+937 VRCQHFGG
-945 ALHLLD
+945 VLHLLD
-951 QVKSLTIR
+951 EVKSLTIR

-988 DSLASTQEGFRCKI
+988 DSLASTQERFRCKI
-1002 EGCTDSS
+1002 EECTNSS
-1009 FHLCHLIS
+1009 FHLSHLIS
-1017 EHEEILCCDVS
+1017 EHEEMLCCDVS
-1028 NIKCSADKTRH
+1028 NVKCSADKTRH

-1044 EGMML
+1044 EGMMLFCVLSTSHPEYTC

>member
-1 MKWTS
+1 MFILSQRKTVTFSFNNRNSSFYNYILCCTELLQILENAQKKGFVSVKWTS
-6 FALFGT
+6 FAFFGA

-20 LNLLLRKE
+20 LNLLLRKK

-52 DDKGQ
+52 DDEGQ

-91 DETEPQELQELNE
+91 DETEPQELQESNE

-111 QEEIE
+111 REEIE
-116 SVQQTPLTSQV
+116 SVEQTPLTSQV
-127 TPKKKPHDSLPI
+127 TPKKKP
-139 DHSQDKE
+139 
-146 QLQSISEVKESKEK
+146 
-160 PLLTSLAMPK
+160 
-170 RKPHDSL
+170 RDSL

-183 DKEQLQSISKV
+183 NKEQLQSMSKV
-194 KGSKWKSL
+194 KESNKKPLVPSQVTSKKKPHKSRSTDYFPGKEQL
-202 FSSLRTPKKMPLNSL
+202 QSMSVVQESKKKPLLSSQRTPKKKPHGSWY
-217 PTDQS
+217 TDHFPGKEQLQS
-222 RDNDKLQLMS
+222 MS
-232 RLQESKEKPLVPLQ
+232 VVQESKKKPLLSSQ
-246 MKPKK
+246 RTPKK
-251 KPDESLPTDYS
+251 KPHESWYTDHF
-262 PDKEQ
+262 PGKEQ
-267 LQLMSGVQESR
+267 LQSMSVVQESKKKPLLSSQRTPKKKPHESWYTDHFPGKEQLQSMSGVQESKKK
-278 EQPLLTSHVM
+278 PLLSSQRT
-288 PKNKPQPTDHSSDE
+288 PKKKPHESRYTDHFPGK

-314 KEKPLVP
+314 KEKPL
-321 LQMTPKKKPD
+321 
-331 ESVPTDYSPDKEQ
+331 
-344 LQPMSIVQESK
+344 
-355 EKPLVPLQ
+355 
-363 MKPKK
+363 
-368 KPDESLPTD
+368 
-377 YSPDKEQ
+377 
-384 LQLMSG
+384 
-390 VQESREQPLLTSHVM
+390 
-405 PKNKPQPTDHS
+405 
-416 SDEEQLQSMSGV
+416 
-428 QESKEKLL
+428 
-436 VLSQRTPKEKPD
+436 
-448 ESVPTDYSPD
+448 
-458 KKQLQLISGVQE
+458 
-470 SKEQPLLTSHVMP
+470 
-483 KNKPPPTDHSSDEE
+483 
-497 QLQSISGVQESK
+497 
-509 EKPLLTS
+509 LTS
-516 QAMPKKKPSESL
+516 QVMPKKKPSESV
-528 STDSTTLNKE
+528 STDPSTVNEE

-572 APALLCYHSLNM
+572 APALLHYHSLNM

-606 KVGEGEKRQMSTMQ
+606 KVGKGEKRQMSTMQ

-627 CRSQLRPPIFKGVQK
+627 CKSQLRPPSFDRLEKY
-642 HGRPHFIVIGTCYD
+642 GRPHFIVIGTCYD

-675 ERLHGELKNYE
+675 ERLHSELKNYE

-742 KSKTKGRRIISLD
+742 KSKTKGRRMISLD
-755 KCVEIG
+755 ECVEIG

-829 KGMFKREL
+829 KEMFKREL

-861 IISQIPNDTGYF
+861 IISQIPNERRYLYVYLRLQIPNDTRYF

-904 PNGLFTSLVVLLM
+904 PNGLFTSLVVFLM
-917 RHVSPTQFQLVNDV
+917 GHVSPTQFQLVNDV
-931 YHNKVV
+931 YRNKVV

-945 ALHLLD
+945 VLHLLD

-1017 EHEEILCCDVS
+1017 EHEEMLCCDVS
-1028 NIKCSADKTRH
+1028 SVKCSADKTRH

>member
-1 MKWTS
+1 MIKFNILFLIETYHLIIIFYYAELLQILENAQKKGFVSVKWTS
-6 FALFGT
+6 FALFGA

-38 AKAPEVRLVSKEER
+38 AKAPEVRLVSKEEC
-52 DDKGQ
+52 DD

-73 TMKIKFLQAIKYS
+73 TMKIKFLQAIKYC
-86 VRTQN
+86 VRTQS
-91 DETEPQELQELNE
+91 DETEPQELQESNE
-104 DQVKSTS
+104 DQVKNTS

-116 SVQQTPLTSQV
+116 SVEQTPLTSQV
-127 TPKKKPHDSLPI
+127 TPKKKPHDSLPT
-139 DHSQDKE
+139 DHSQNKEQLQSISEVKETKEKPLLSSLATPKKKPLESLPTDHFQDKE

-170 RKPHDSL
+170 KKPHDSL

-222 RDNDKLQLMS
+222 RDND
-232 RLQESKEKPLVPLQ
+232 
-246 MKPKK
+246 
-251 KPDESLPTDYS
+251 
-262 PDKEQ
+262 Q
-267 LQLMSGVQESR
+267 LQLISR
-278 EQPLLTSHVM
+278 
-288 PKNKPQPTDHSSDE
+288 
-302 EQLQSMSGVQES
+302 VQES

-331 ESVPTDYSPDKEQ
+331 ESVPTDHSPDKEQ

-355 EKPLVPLQ
+355 KKPLVPLQ

-368 KPDESLPTD
+368 KPDESLPIH

-436 VLSQRTPKEKPD
+436 VLSQRTPKKKPD

-572 APALLCYHSLNM
+572 APALLRYHSLNM

-627 CRSQLRPPIFKGVQK
+627 CKSQLCPPIFKGVQK

-656 EYERLQENNELKES
+656 EYERLQESNELEES

-675 ERLHGELKNYE
+675 ERLHSELKNYE

-719 RITGRSYIRAEV
+719 RITGRSYIKAEV

-755 KCVEIG
+755 ECVEIG

-766 QRKEVLA
+766 QHKEVLA
-773 ALWYFHNLSIYLH
+773 ALWYFHNLSIYISR
-786 FPGILSHVVFLDPQV
+786 G
-801 LFDMLSQ
+801 
-808 IIAVSYGDDRYD
+808 VS
-820 NATIKSLKT
+820 
-829 KGMFKREL
+829 
-837 LDTME
+837 
-842 FEEDVFSCDDFLKL
+842 
-856 MEGLL
+856 
-861 IISQIPNDTGYF
+861 
-873 IPCVLD
+873 
-879 IIDDPFEDSSDA
+879 
-891 IEPLYLTWDDELI
+891 
-904 PNGLFTSLVVLLM
+904 
-917 RHVSPTQFQLVNDV
+917 
-931 YHNKVV
+931 
-937 LRCQHFGG
+937 
-945 ALHLLD
+945 
-951 QVKSLTIR
+951 
-959 YFGPS
+959 
-964 RNCFNIRRMI
+964 
-974 HQGIES
+974 
-980 IVHKFGWT
+980 
-988 DSLASTQEGFRCKI
+988 
-1002 EGCTDSS
+1002 
-1009 FHLCHLIS
+1009 
-1017 EHEEILCCDVS
+1017 
-1028 NIKCSADKTRH
+1028 
-1039 LSWFH
+1039 
-1044 EGMML
+1044 

>member
-1 MKWTS
+1 MENAQRKGFVSVKWTS
-6 FALFGT
+6 FALFGA

-52 DDKGQ
+52 DD

-68 SADPE
+68 STDPE
-73 TMKIKFLQAIKYS
+73 TMKIKFLQAIKYN
-86 VRTQN
+86 VRTRN
-91 DETEPQELQELNE
+91 DETEPQELQESNK
-104 DQVKSTS
+104 DQVKNTS
-111 QEEIE
+111 REKVE
-116 SVQQTPLTSQV
+116 SVEQTPLTSQV
-127 TPKKKPHDSLPI
+127 TPKKIARDSLPT
-139 DHSQDKE
+139 DHSHNKEQLHSISEVKYSKEKSLLIFPATPKKPHNYLFTDHSRNKE
-146 QLQSISEVKESKEK
+146 QLQSISEVKQSKGKSLLIPPSTPKKK
-160 PLLTSLAMPK
+160 PQ
-170 RKPHDSL
+170 DSL

-183 DKEQLQSISKV
+183 NKEQLQFISEII
-194 KGSKWKSL
+194 KS
-202 FSSLRTPKKMPLNSL
+202 SRKPL
-217 PTDQS
+217 PTS
-222 RDNDKLQLMS
+222 
-232 RLQESKEKPLVPLQ
+232 PVTPV
-246 MKPKK
+246 KK
-251 KPDESLPTDYS
+251 CDD
-262 PDKEQ
+262 
-267 LQLMSGVQESR
+267 
-278 EQPLLTSHVM
+278 
-288 PKNKPQPTDHSSDE
+288 
-302 EQLQSMSGVQES
+302 
-314 KEKPLVP
+314 
-321 LQMTPKKKPD
+321 
-331 ESVPTDYSPDKEQ
+331 
-344 LQPMSIVQESK
+344 
-355 EKPLVPLQ
+355 
-363 MKPKK
+363 
-368 KPDESLPTD
+368 
-377 YSPDKEQ
+377 
-384 LQLMSG
+384 
-390 VQESREQPLLTSHVM
+390 
-405 PKNKPQPTDHS
+405 
-416 SDEEQLQSMSGV
+416 
-428 QESKEKLL
+428 
-436 VLSQRTPKEKPD
+436 
-448 ESVPTDYSPD
+448 
-458 KKQLQLISGVQE
+458 
-470 SKEQPLLTSHVMP
+470 
-483 KNKPPPTDHSSDEE
+483 
-497 QLQSISGVQESK
+497 
-509 EKPLLTS
+509 
-516 QAMPKKKPSESL
+516 AL
-528 STDSTTLNKE
+528 STDPSILNKE
-538 LLQLI
+538 LLRLI
-543 TEVKK
+543 TAVKK

-572 APALLCYHSLNM
+572 APALLRYHSLNM
-584 VLFRLDEKLDDAA
+584 VLFRLDEKLDDPA
-597 NFFYSVHGR
+597 NFFYSKHGR

-627 CRSQLRPPIFKGVQK
+627 CKFQLHAPLFKGVEK

-675 ERLHGELKNYE
+675 ERLHSELKNYE

-705 GRGRNEEEIAERIR
+705 GRGRNEEEIAKRIR

-731 PARWFFFQVEL
+731 PARWFFFQLEL
-742 KSKTKGRRIISLD
+742 NSTAKGRRMISLD
-755 KCVEIG
+755 ECLEIG

-820 NATIKSLKT
+820 DATIKSLKT
-829 KGMFKREL
+829 KGIFKREL

-861 IISQIPNDTGYF
+861 IISKIPNDTRYF

-879 IIDDPFEDSSDA
+879 IIDDPFEDSRDV

-904 PNGLFTSLVVLLM
+904 PNGLFTSLVVFLM
-917 RHVSPTQFQLVNDV
+917 GHVSPTRFKLVNDV
-931 YHNKVV
+931 YRNKVV

-945 ALHLLD
+945 VLHLLD

-964 RNCFNIRRMI
+964 RNCFNIRCLI

-988 DSLASTQEGFRCKI
+988 DSLASTLEGFRCKI
-1002 EGCTDSS
+1002 EGCTNSS

-1017 EHEEILCCDVS
+1017 KHEEMLCCDVS
-1028 NIKCSADKTRH
+1028 NVKCSADKTRH

-1044 EGMML
+1044 EGIML

>member
-6 FALFGT
+6 FALFGA

-38 AKAPEVRLVSKEER
+38 AKAPEVRLVSKEEC
-52 DDKGQ
+52 DD

-73 TMKIKFLQAIKYS
+73 TMKIKFLQAIKYC
-86 VRTQN
+86 VRTQS
-91 DETEPQELQELNE
+91 DETEPQELQESNE
-104 DQVKSTS
+104 DQVKNTS

-116 SVQQTPLTSQV
+116 SVEQTPLTSPV
-127 TPKKKPHDSLPI
+127 TPKKKPHDSLPT
-139 DHSQDKE
+139 DRSQNKE
-146 QLQSISEVKESKEK
+146 QLQSISEVKEFKEK

-170 RKPHDSL
+170 KKPHDSL

-194 KGSKWKSL
+194 KRSKWKSL
-202 FSSLRTPKKMPLNSL
+202 FSSLRTPKKKPLNSL

-232 RLQESKEKPLVPLQ
+232 R
-246 MKPKK
+246 
-251 KPDESLPTDYS
+251 
-262 PDKEQ
+262 
-267 LQLMSGVQESR
+267 
-278 EQPLLTSHVM
+278 
-288 PKNKPQPTDHSSDE
+288 
-302 EQLQSMSGVQES
+302 
-314 KEKPLVP
+314 
-321 LQMTPKKKPD
+321 
-331 ESVPTDYSPDKEQ
+331 
-344 LQPMSIVQESK
+344 VQESK

-436 VLSQRTPKEKPD
+436 VLSQRTPKKKLD

-458 KKQLQLISGVQE
+458 KEQLQLISGVQE

-572 APALLCYHSLNM
+572 APALLRYHSLNM

-627 CRSQLRPPIFKGVQK
+627 CKSQLRPPIFKGVQK

-656 EYERLQENNELKES
+656 EYERLQESNELKES

-675 ERLHGELKNYE
+675 ERLHSELKNYE

-755 KCVEIG
+755 ECVEIG

-766 QRKEVLA
+766 QRKEVQA

-842 FEEDVFSCDDFLKL
+842 FEDDVFSCDDFLEL
-856 MEGLL
+856 MKGLL
-861 IISQIPNDTGYF
+861 IISQIPNDTRYF

-879 IIDDPFEDSSDA
+879 TIDDPFEDSIDA

-904 PNGLFTSLVVLLM
+904 PNGLFTSLVVFLM
-917 RHVSPTQFQLVNDV
+917 GHVSPTQFKLVNDV
-931 YHNKVV
+931 YRNKVV

-964 RNCFNIRRMI
+964 RNCFNICRMI

-1017 EHEEILCCDVS
+1017 EHEEMLCCDVS

>member
-1 MKWTS
+1 MHYTFNQIFYHKLILSHRKKLILLIIKFYYTELLQILENAQKKGFVSVKWTS
-6 FALFGT
+6 FALFGA

-20 LNLLLRKE
+20 LNLLLRKA

-52 DDKGQ
+52 DD

-68 SADPE
+68 SADPK

-86 VRTQN
+86 VRTQS
-91 DETEPQELQELNE
+91 DETEPQELQESNK
-104 DQVKSTS
+104 DQVKKTS
-111 QEEIE
+111 REKIE
-116 SVQQTPLTSQV
+116 SVEQTPLTSQVTPKKLEESLPTKPLLTSQVVQKKKPHDSPPTDHSPDEEELQSMSGVQESKEKPLLASHVKPNKKPRDSLRTDHSPDEEQLQSMSGGQESKEKPLLTSQV
-127 TPKKKPHDSLPI
+127 TPKKKPHDSLPT
-139 DHSQDKE
+139 DHSPEEE
-146 QLQSISEVKESKEK
+146 QLQLISEGQEFKEK
-160 PLLTSLAMPK
+160 PLL
-170 RKPHDSL
+170 R
-177 PTDHSQ
+177 SQ
-183 DKEQLQSISKV
+183 E
-194 KGSKWKSL
+194 
-202 FSSLRTPKKMPLNSL
+202 
-217 PTDQS
+217 
-222 RDNDKLQLMS
+222 
-232 RLQESKEKPLVPLQ
+232 
-246 MKPKK
+246 
-251 KPDESLPTDYS
+251 
-262 PDKEQ
+262 
-267 LQLMSGVQESR
+267 
-278 EQPLLTSHVM
+278 
-288 PKNKPQPTDHSSDE
+288 
-302 EQLQSMSGVQES
+302 
-314 KEKPLVP
+314 
-321 LQMTPKKKPD
+321 
-331 ESVPTDYSPDKEQ
+331 
-344 LQPMSIVQESK
+344 
-355 EKPLVPLQ
+355 
-363 MKPKK
+363 
-368 KPDESLPTD
+368 
-377 YSPDKEQ
+377 
-384 LQLMSG
+384 
-390 VQESREQPLLTSHVM
+390 
-405 PKNKPQPTDHS
+405 
-416 SDEEQLQSMSGV
+416 
-428 QESKEKLL
+428 
-436 VLSQRTPKEKPD
+436 
-448 ESVPTDYSPD
+448 
-458 KKQLQLISGVQE
+458 
-470 SKEQPLLTSHVMP
+470 
-483 KNKPPPTDHSSDEE
+483 
-497 QLQSISGVQESK
+497 
-509 EKPLLTS
+509 
-516 QAMPKKKPSESL
+516 MPKKKPSESL
-528 STDSTTLNKE
+528 STDPSTLNKE

-543 TEVKK
+543 TEVQK

-558 YGVDLGGQAAFLDI
+558 YGVDLGGQSAFLDI
-572 APALLCYHSLNM
+572 APALLRYHSLNM

-627 CRSQLRPPIFKGVQK
+627 CKSQLRPPIFKGVDK

-656 EYERLQENNELKES
+656 EYERLQESNELKES

-675 ERLHGELKNYE
+675 ERLHSELKNYE
-686 DVRHDYT
+686 DVRHDYI
-693 KGKDII
+693 KSKDII

-742 KSKTKGRRIISLD
+742 KSKTKGRRIISLNE
-755 KCVEIG
+755 CVEIG

-766 QRKEVLA
+766 EHKEVLA

-808 IIAVSYGDDRYD
+808 IIAVSFGDDRYD
-820 NATIKSLKT
+820 DATIKSLKT
-829 KGMFKREL
+829 KGIFKREL

-861 IISQIPNDTGYF
+861 IISQIPNDTRYF

-904 PNGLFTSLVVLLM
+904 PNGLFTSLVVFLM
-917 RHVSPTQFQLVNDV
+917 GHVSPTQFQLVNDV
-931 YHNKVV
+931 YRNKVV

-988 DSLASTQEGFRCKI
+988 DSLSSTQEGFRCKM
-1002 EGCTDSS
+1002 EGCTNSS

-1028 NIKCSADKTRH
+1028 NVKCLAYKIRH

>member
-6 FALFGT
+6 FALFGA

-20 LNLLLRKE
+20 LNLLLGKE

-38 AKAPEVRLVSKEER
+38 AKAPEVRLVSKEKH
-52 DDKGQ
+52 DDDYYKGESMDGADSRVTEDEGQ
-57 VIMSDESCFWT
+57 VIMSDESCFWIST
-68 SADPE
+68 DPE
-73 TMKIKFLQAIKYS
+73 TMKIKFLQAIKYH

-91 DETEPQELQELNE
+91 DETEPQELQESNK
-104 DQVKSTS
+104 DQVKNTS
-111 QEEIE
+111 REKIE
-116 SVQQTPLTSQV
+116 FVEQTPLTSQV
-127 TPKKKPHDSLPI
+127 TPKKKVRDTLPT
-139 DHSQDKE
+139 DHSHNKE
-146 QLQSISEVKESKEK
+146 QLQSISEVKDSKEKLLLTSQAMPKKPHDPLPTDRSRNKEQLQSISEVKQWKEKSLLIPPATPKKKPHDSLPTDRSQNKEQLQTISEVKVSKEK
-160 PLLTSLAMPK
+160 PLLTSQAMPK
-170 RKPHDSL
+170 KPHDSLPTDRSQNKEQLQSISEVKQSKEKPLLILQATPKKPHDSL
-177 PTDHSQ
+177 PTDHSP
-183 DKEQLQSISKV
+183 DKEQLQSMSGVQASKA
-194 KGSKWKSL
+194 KPL
-202 FSSLRTPKKMPLNSL
+202 LSSQRTPKK
-217 PTDQS
+217 
-222 RDNDKLQLMS
+222 
-232 RLQESKEKPLVPLQ
+232 KPH
-246 MKPKK
+246 
-251 KPDESLPTDYS
+251 DSLPTDYS
-262 PDKEQ
+262 PD
-267 LQLMSGVQESR
+267 
-278 EQPLLTSHVM
+278 
-288 PKNKPQPTDHSSDE
+288 N

-314 KEKPLVP
+314 KEKPL
-321 LQMTPKKKPD
+321 
-331 ESVPTDYSPDKEQ
+331 
-344 LQPMSIVQESK
+344 
-355 EKPLVPLQ
+355 
-363 MKPKK
+363 
-368 KPDESLPTD
+368 
-377 YSPDKEQ
+377 
-384 LQLMSG
+384 
-390 VQESREQPLLTSHVM
+390 
-405 PKNKPQPTDHS
+405 
-416 SDEEQLQSMSGV
+416 
-428 QESKEKLL
+428 
-436 VLSQRTPKEKPD
+436 
-448 ESVPTDYSPD
+448 
-458 KKQLQLISGVQE
+458 
-470 SKEQPLLTSHVMP
+470 
-483 KNKPPPTDHSSDEE
+483 
-497 QLQSISGVQESK
+497 
-509 EKPLLTS
+509 LTS
-516 QAMPKKKPSESL
+516 QVMPKKKPSESL
-528 STDSTTLNKE
+528 STDPSTLNEE

-572 APALLCYHSLNM
+572 APALLRYHSLNM

-606 KVGEGEKRQMSTMQ
+606 MVGKGEKRQMSTMQ
-620 LTKSFFR
+620 LTKSFFH
-627 CRSQLRPPIFKGVQK
+627 CKSQLHPPLFEGVQK

-675 ERLHGELKNYE
+675 ERLHSELKNFE

-705 GRGRNEEEIAERIR
+705 GRGRKEEEIAERIR

-742 KSKTKGRRIISLD
+742 KSTAKGRRMISLD
-755 KCVEIG
+755 ECLDIG

-808 IIAVSYGDDRYD
+808 IIAISYGDDHYD
-820 NATIKSLKT
+820 DATIKSLKT
-829 KGMFKREL
+829 KGIFKREL
-837 LDTME
+837 LDTIE

-861 IISQIPNDTGYF
+861 IISQIPKDTRYF
-873 IPCVLD
+873 IPCVLH
-879 IIDDPFEDSSDA
+879 IIDDPFEDSSGA

-904 PNGLFTSLVVLLM
+904 PNGLFTSLVVFLM
-917 RHVSPTQFQLVNDV
+917 GHVSPTQFQLVNHV
-931 YHNKVV
+931 YRNKAV

-951 QVKSLTIR
+951 KVKSLTIR

-974 HQGIES
+974 HQGIKS

-988 DSLASTQEGFRCKI
+988 DSLASTQEGFQCKI
-1002 EGCTDSS
+1002 EGCKNSS
-1009 FHLCHLIS
+1009 FHFCHLIS
-1017 EHEEILCCDVS
+1017 EHEEMLCCDVS
-1028 NIKCSADKTRH
+1028 NVKCSADKTRH

-1044 EGMML
+1044 EGMMLFCVVSTSHP

>member
-1 MKWTS
+1 MFILSHRNNLIFSFNNRNLSSYNYISFYTELLQILENAQKKGFVSVKWTS
-6 FALFGT
+6 FALFGA

-28 PVTEHHSTPV
+28 PVTEHNSTPV

-52 DDKGQ
+52 DD

-68 SADPE
+68 STDPE
-73 TMKIKFLQAIKYS
+73 TMKIKFLQAIKYH
-86 VRTQN
+86 VRTQ
-91 DETEPQELQELNE
+91 
-104 DQVKSTS
+104 KSTS
-111 QEEIE
+111 REEIE
-116 SVQQTPLTSQV
+116 SVEQTPLTSQV
-127 TPKKKPHDSLPI
+127 TPKKKPHDSLPT
-139 DHSQDKE
+139 DHSQNKEQLQSISEVKESKEKPLLTSQVTPKKKPHDSLPTDHSQNKE

-170 RKPHDSL
+170 KKPPDSLPTDHSQPKEQLQLMSEVKESKEKRLPTSQATPKKKPPDSL

-183 DKEQLQSISKV
+183 DKEQLQSMSKV

-202 FSSLRTPKKMPLNSL
+202 FSSLRSTKKKPLDSL
-217 PTDQS
+217 RTDHS
-222 RDNDKLQLMS
+222 RDKDQLQFMS
-232 RLQESKEKPLVPLQ
+232 GVQESKKPY
-246 MKPKK
+246 
-251 KPDESLPTDYS
+251 ESRPTDYS

-267 LQLMSGVQESR
+267 LQ
-278 EQPLLTSHVM
+278 
-288 PKNKPQPTDHSSDE
+288 
-302 EQLQSMSGVQES
+302 
-314 KEKPLVP
+314 
-321 LQMTPKKKPD
+321 
-331 ESVPTDYSPDKEQ
+331 
-344 LQPMSIVQESK
+344 
-355 EKPLVPLQ
+355 
-363 MKPKK
+363 
-368 KPDESLPTD
+368 
-377 YSPDKEQ
+377 
-384 LQLMSG
+384 
-390 VQESREQPLLTSHVM
+390 
-405 PKNKPQPTDHS
+405 
-416 SDEEQLQSMSGV
+416 
-428 QESKEKLL
+428 
-436 VLSQRTPKEKPD
+436 
-448 ESVPTDYSPD
+448 
-458 KKQLQLISGVQE
+458 
-470 SKEQPLLTSHVMP
+470 
-483 KNKPPPTDHSSDEE
+483 
-497 QLQSISGVQESK
+497 SISGVQVSK

-516 QAMPKKKPSESL
+516 QVMPKKKPHDSL
-528 STDSTTLNKE
+528 STDPSTLNEE
-538 LLQLI
+538 LLQFL

-548 SDELYNTHMM
+548 SDELYNTHMI

-572 APALLCYHSLNM
+572 APALLRYHSLNM

-606 KVGEGEKRQMSTMQ
+606 KVGESEKRQMSTMQ

-627 CRSQLRPPIFKGVQK
+627 CKSQLRPPFFEGVQK

-656 EYERLQENNELKES
+656 EYERLQENIELKES

-675 ERLHGELKNYE
+675 ERLRSELKNYE
-686 DVRHDYT
+686 DVRHDFT

-705 GRGRNEEEIAERIR
+705 GRGRSEEEMAQRIR
-719 RITGRSYIRAEV
+719 RITGRSYIIAEV

-742 KSKTKGRRIISLD
+742 KSKTKGQRMISLD
-755 KCVEIG
+755 ECLEIG

-766 QRKEVLA
+766 ERKEVLA

-820 NATIKSLKT
+820 DATIKSLKT
-829 KGMFKREL
+829 KGIFKREL

-861 IISQIPNDTGYF
+861 IISKIPNDTRYF

-879 IIDDPFEDSSDA
+879 IIDDPFEDISDA

-904 PNGLFTSLVVLLM
+904 PNGLFTSLVVFLM
-917 RHVSPTQFQLVNDV
+917 GHVSPTQFKLVNDV
-931 YHNKVV
+931 YRNNVV
-937 LRCQHFGG
+937 LRCQNFGG

-980 IVHKFGWT
+980 IVHTFGWT

-1002 EGCTDSS
+1002 EGCTNSS

-1017 EHEEILCCDVS
+1017 EHEEMLCCDVS
-1028 NIKCSADKTRH
+1028 NVKCSADKTRH

-1044 EGMML
+1044 EGMMLYYLFCVVSTSHP

>member
-6 FALFGT
+6 FGLFGA

-52 DDKGQ
+52 DD

-104 DQVKSTS
+104 NQVKNTS

-116 SVQQTPLTSQV
+116 SVEQTPLTS
-127 TPKKKPHDSLPI
+127 PKKKPHDSLPI

-170 RKPHDSL
+170 KKPHDSL

-232 RLQESKEKPLVPLQ
+232 R
-246 MKPKK
+246 
-251 KPDESLPTDYS
+251 
-262 PDKEQ
+262 
-267 LQLMSGVQESR
+267 
-278 EQPLLTSHVM
+278 
-288 PKNKPQPTDHSSDE
+288 
-302 EQLQSMSGVQES
+302 
-314 KEKPLVP
+314 
-321 LQMTPKKKPD
+321 
-331 ESVPTDYSPDKEQ
+331 
-344 LQPMSIVQESK
+344 VQESK

-436 VLSQRTPKEKPD
+436 VLSQRTPKKKPD

-458 KKQLQLISGVQE
+458 KKQLQLMSGVQE

-483 KNKPPPTDHSSDEE
+483 KNRPQPTDHSSDEE
-497 QLQSISGVQESK
+497 QLQSMSGVQESK

-572 APALLCYHSLNM
+572 APALLRYHSLNM

-627 CRSQLRPPIFKGVQK
+627 CKSQLRPPPFDRLEKY
-642 HGRPHFIVIGTCYD
+642 GRPHFIVIGTCYD

-675 ERLHGELKNYE
+675 ERLHSELKNYE
-686 DVRHDYT
+686 DVRHDYI

-755 KCVEIG
+755 ECVEIG

-786 FPGILSHVVFLDPQV
+786 FHGILSHVVFLDPQV

-861 IISQIPNDTGYF
+861 IISQIPNDTRYF

-879 IIDDPFEDSSDA
+879 TIDDPFEDSSDA
-891 IEPLYLTWDDELI
+891 IEPLYLTWDGELI
-904 PNGLFTSLVVLLM
+904 PNGLFTSLVVFLM
-917 RHVSPTQFQLVNDV
+917 GHVSPTQFQLVNDV
-931 YHNKVV
+931 YRNKVV

-945 ALHLLD
+945 VLHLLD

-964 RNCFNIRRMI
+964 RNCFNICRMI

-988 DSLASTQEGFRCKI
+988 NSLASTQEGFRCKI

-1028 NIKCSADKTRH
+1028 NVKCSADKTRH

>member
-6 FALFGT
+6 FALFGA

-20 LNLLLRKE
+20 LNLLLRKK

-38 AKAPEVRLVSKEER
+38 AKAPEVRLVSKEKH
-52 DDKGQ
+52 DDEGQ

-91 DETEPQELQELNE
+91 DETEPQELQESNE

-116 SVQQTPLTSQV
+116 SVDQTPLTSQV
-127 TPKKKPHDSLPI
+127 TPKKKPRDSLPT
-139 DHSQDKE
+139 DHSQNKE
-146 QLQSISEVKESKEK
+146 QLQSMSGVQESKVKRLPTSQVTPKKKPHKSLPTDYSQDKEHLQSISELKESKEQ

-170 RKPHDSL
+170 KKPLDSLPTQDKNQLQLMQASKKTPLLTSLATPKKKPLDSL
-177 PTDHSQ
+177 PTDQSQ
-183 DKEQLQSISKV
+183 DKEQLQFMQAS
-194 KGSKWKSL
+194 
-202 FSSLRTPKKMPLNSL
+202 
-217 PTDQS
+217 
-222 RDNDKLQLMS
+222 
-232 RLQESKEKPLVPLQ
+232 
-246 MKPKK
+246 KK
-251 KPDESLPTDYS
+251 KPLLTSQMTAKKKPHESFPTDYS

-267 LQLMSGVQESR
+267 LQLMSGVQES
-278 EQPLLTSHVM
+278 
-288 PKNKPQPTDHSSDE
+288 
-302 EQLQSMSGVQES
+302 
-314 KEKPLVP
+314 KEKPL
-321 LQMTPKKKPD
+321 TI
-331 ESVPTDYSPDKEQ
+331 S
-344 LQPMSIVQESK
+344 QE
-355 EKPLVPLQ
+355 
-363 MKPKK
+363 
-368 KPDESLPTD
+368 
-377 YSPDKEQ
+377 
-384 LQLMSG
+384 
-390 VQESREQPLLTSHVM
+390 
-405 PKNKPQPTDHS
+405 
-416 SDEEQLQSMSGV
+416 
-428 QESKEKLL
+428 
-436 VLSQRTPKEKPD
+436 
-448 ESVPTDYSPD
+448 
-458 KKQLQLISGVQE
+458 
-470 SKEQPLLTSHVMP
+470 
-483 KNKPPPTDHSSDEE
+483 
-497 QLQSISGVQESK
+497 
-509 EKPLLTS
+509 
-516 QAMPKKKPSESL
+516 MPKKKPSESL
-528 STDSTTLNKE
+528 STDTSTVNEE

-572 APALLCYHSLNM
+572 APALLRYHSLNM

-627 CRSQLRPPIFKGVQK
+627 CKSQLCPPSLNRLEKY
-642 HGRPHFIVIGTCYD
+642 GRPHFIVIGTCYD

-675 ERLHGELKNYE
+675 ERLHSELKNYE
-686 DVRHDYT
+686 DVRHDYI

-755 KCVEIG
+755 ECVEIG

-861 IISQIPNDTGYF
+861 IISQIPNERRYLYFRSLIPNDTRYF

-904 PNGLFTSLVVLLM
+904 PNGLFTSLVVFLM
-917 RHVSPTQFQLVNDV
+917 GHVSPTQFQLVNDV
-931 YHNKVV
+931 YRNKVV

-964 RNCFNIRRMI
+964 RNCFNIRRII

-1028 NIKCSADKTRH
+1028 NVKCSADKTRH
-1039 LSWFH
+1039 LFWFH

>member
-6 FALFGT
+6 FALFGA

-38 AKAPEVRLVSKEER
+38 AKAPEVRLVSKEECE
-52 DDKGQ
+52 G

-86 VRTQN
+86 VRTQS
-91 DETEPQELQELNE
+91 DETEPQELQESNE

-116 SVQQTPLTSQV
+116 SVEQTPLTSQV
-127 TPKKKPHDSLPI
+127 TPKKKPHDSLPTG
-139 DHSQDKE
+139 HSQNKE
-146 QLQSISEVKESKEK
+146 QLQSMSKVKESKEK
-160 PLLTSLAMPK
+160 PLVP
-170 RKPHDSL
+170 
-177 PTDHSQ
+177 SQ
-183 DKEQLQSISKV
+183 V
-194 KGSKWKSL
+194 
-202 FSSLRTPKKMPLNSL
+202 T
-217 PTDQS
+217 
-222 RDNDKLQLMS
+222 
-232 RLQESKEKPLVPLQ
+232 
-246 MKPKK
+246 PKK
-251 KPDESLPTDYS
+251 KPHESLPTDYS

-267 LQLMSGVQESR
+267 LQ
-278 EQPLLTSHVM
+278 
-288 PKNKPQPTDHSSDE
+288 
-302 EQLQSMSGVQES
+302 SMSGVQ
-314 KEKPLVP
+314 V
-321 LQMTPKKKPD
+321 
-331 ESVPTDYSPDKEQ
+331 
-344 LQPMSIVQESK
+344 
-355 EKPLVPLQ
+355 
-363 MKPKK
+363 
-368 KPDESLPTD
+368 
-377 YSPDKEQ
+377 
-384 LQLMSG
+384 
-390 VQESREQPLLTSHVM
+390 
-405 PKNKPQPTDHS
+405 
-416 SDEEQLQSMSGV
+416 
-428 QESKEKLL
+428 
-436 VLSQRTPKEKPD
+436 
-448 ESVPTDYSPD
+448 
-458 KKQLQLISGVQE
+458 
-470 SKEQPLLTSHVMP
+470 
-483 KNKPPPTDHSSDEE
+483 
-497 QLQSISGVQESK
+497 SK
-509 EKPLLTS
+509 EKPLLTT
-516 QAMPKKKPSESL
+516 QVMPKKKPHDSL
-528 STDSTTLNKE
+528 STDPSTLNEE

-572 APALLCYHSLNM
+572 APALLRYHSLNM

-606 KVGEGEKRQMSTMQ
+606 KVGKGEKRQMSTMQ

-627 CRSQLRPPIFKGVQK
+627 CKSQLCPPLFEGVQK

-656 EYERLQENNELKES
+656 EYERLEENNELKES

-675 ERLHGELKNYE
+675 ERLRCGLKNYE

-693 KGKDII
+693 KDKDII

-705 GRGRNEEEIAERIR
+705 GRGRNEEEMAERIR
-719 RITGRSYIRAEV
+719 RITGQSYIRAEV

-742 KSKTKGRRIISLD
+742 KSKTKGRRMISLD
-755 KCVEIG
+755 ECLEIG

-786 FPGILSHVVFLDPQV
+786 FSDILPDVVFLDPQV

-808 IIAVSYGDDRYD
+808 IIAVSYGDDDWYD

-829 KGMFKREL
+829 KGIFKQEL

-842 FEEDVFSCDDFLKL
+842 FKEDVFSCDDFLKL

-861 IISQIPNDTGYF
+861 IISEIPNDTRYF

-904 PNGLFTSLVVLLM
+904 PNGLFTSLVIFLM
-917 RHVSPTQFQLVNDV
+917 GHVSPSQFKLVNDV
-931 YHNKVV
+931 YRNKVV
-937 LRCQHFGG
+937 LRCQNFSGD
-945 ALHLLD
+945 LHLLD

-964 RNCFNIRRMI
+964 CNCFNICRMI

-1002 EGCTDSS
+1002 EGCTNSS

-1017 EHEEILCCDVS
+1017 EHEEMLCCDVS
-1028 NIKCSADKTRH
+1028 NVKCSADKTRH

-1044 EGMML
+1044 EGMMLCYCFVLY

>member
-6 FALFGT
+6 FALFGA

-38 AKAPEVRLVSKEER
+38 AKAPEVRLVSKQEHE
-52 DDKGQ
+52 DEGQ
-57 VIMSDESCFWT
+57 VIMSDESCFWI

-73 TMKIKFLQAIKYS
+73 TMKIKFLQAIKYC
-86 VRTQN
+86 VRTQS
-91 DETEPQELQELNE
+91 DETEPQELQESTE
-104 DQVKSTS
+104 DQVNSTS

-116 SVQQTPLTSQV
+116 SVEQTPLTSPM
-127 TPKKKPHDSLPI
+127 TPKKKLQDSLPT
-139 DHSQDKE
+139 DPFQNKD
-146 QLQSISEVKESKEK
+146 QLQSKKK
-160 PLLTSLAMPK
+160 PLLTSLATPK
-170 RKPHDSL
+170 KKPHDSL

-183 DKEQLQSISKV
+183 DKEQLKPISKV
-194 KGSKWKSL
+194 KGSKLKSL
-202 FSSLRTPKKMPLNSL
+202 FSSLKTQKKKPLNSL
-217 PTDQS
+217 PTDHS
-222 RDNDKLQLMS
+222 RDKDQLQLMS
-232 RLQESKEKPLVPLQ
+232 GVQESKEKPLVLSHVTS
-246 MKPKK
+246 KK
-251 KPDESLPTDYS
+251 KPHKSVTTDHS

-267 LQLMSGVQESR
+267 LQLMSGVQ
-278 EQPLLTSHVM
+278 Q
-288 PKNKPQPTDHSSDE
+288 
-302 EQLQSMSGVQES
+302 
-314 KEKPLVP
+314 
-321 LQMTPKKKPD
+321 
-331 ESVPTDYSPDKEQ
+331 
-344 LQPMSIVQESK
+344 
-355 EKPLVPLQ
+355 
-363 MKPKK
+363 
-368 KPDESLPTD
+368 
-377 YSPDKEQ
+377 
-384 LQLMSG
+384 
-390 VQESREQPLLTSHVM
+390 
-405 PKNKPQPTDHS
+405 
-416 SDEEQLQSMSGV
+416 
-428 QESKEKLL
+428 
-436 VLSQRTPKEKPD
+436 
-448 ESVPTDYSPD
+448 
-458 KKQLQLISGVQE
+458 
-470 SKEQPLLTSHVMP
+470 
-483 KNKPPPTDHSSDEE
+483 
-497 QLQSISGVQESK
+497 SK

-516 QAMPKKKPSESL
+516 QVMPKRKPHDSL
-528 STDSTTLNKE
+528 SADPSTLNEE

-548 SDELYNTHMM
+548 SDQLYSTHMM

-572 APALLCYHSLNM
+572 APALLRYHSLNM
-584 VLFRLDEKLDDAA
+584 VFFRLDEKLDDTA
-597 NFFYSVHGR
+597 NFLYSVHGR
-606 KVGEGEKRQMSTMQ
+606 EVGEGEKRQMSTMQ

-627 CRSQLRPPIFKGVQK
+627 CKSQLRPPLFKGVKK

-656 EYERLQENNELKES
+656 EYKRLQENNELKES

-675 ERLHGELKNYE
+675 ERLHSELKNYE
-686 DVRHDYT
+686 DVRHDYI

-742 KSKTKGRRIISLD
+742 KSKTKGRRIIRLD
-755 KCVEIG
+755 ECVEIG

-766 QRKEVLA
+766 QHKEVLA

-808 IIAVSYGDDRYD
+808 IIAVSYGDDRCD
-820 NATIKSLKT
+820 DATIKSLKT
-829 KGMFKREL
+829 KGNFKREL

-861 IISQIPNDTGYF
+861 IISKIPNERRYLYFRSQIPNDTRYF

-891 IEPLYLTWDDELI
+891 IEPLYVTWDDELI
-904 PNGLFTSLVVLLM
+904 PNGLFTSLVVFLM
-917 RHVSPTQFQLVNDV
+917 GHVSPTQFQLVNDV
-931 YHNKVV
+931 YRNKVV
-937 LRCQHFGG
+937 LRCQHFAGD
-945 ALHLLD
+945 LHLLD
-951 QVKSLTIR
+951 QVTSLTIR
-959 YFGPS
+959 YFGAC

-1002 EGCTDSS
+1002 EGCTNSS

-1017 EHEEILCCDVS
+1017 EHEEMLCCDVS

-1044 EGMML
+1044 EGMMLYCVVSTSHPECTMLY

>member
-6 FALFGT
+6 FALFGA

-52 DDKGQ
+52 DDDYDKGENMDGGDTRVNEDDSH
-57 VIMSDESCFWT
+57 VIMSDESCFWIST
-68 SADPE
+68 DPE
-73 TMKIKFLQAIKYS
+73 TMKIKFLQAIKYC
-86 VRTQN
+86 VRTQSH
-91 DETEPQELQELNE
+91 ETEPQELQESNE
-104 DQVKSTS
+104 DQVKNTS
-111 QEEIE
+111 QEKIE
-116 SVQQTPLTSQV
+116 SVEQTPLTSQVTPKKKLQDSLPTDHSRNKEQLHSISEVQESKEKPLLTSQV
-127 TPKKKPHDSLPI
+127 TPKKKPHDSLPT
-139 DHSQDKE
+139 DRAQNKE
-146 QLQSISEVKESKEK
+146 QLQSISEVRESKEK
-160 PLLTSLAMPK
+160 PLLTLQAMPK
-170 RKPHDSL
+170 KPHDSL
-177 PTDHSQ
+177 PTDHLRN
-183 DKEQLQSISKV
+183 KKQLQSIS
-194 KGSKWKSL
+194 
-202 FSSLRTPKKMPLNSL
+202 
-217 PTDQS
+217 
-222 RDNDKLQLMS
+222 
-232 RLQESKEKPLVPLQ
+232 E
-246 MKPKK
+246 
-251 KPDESLPTDYS
+251 
-262 PDKEQ
+262 
-267 LQLMSGVQESR
+267 
-278 EQPLLTSHVM
+278 
-288 PKNKPQPTDHSSDE
+288 
-302 EQLQSMSGVQES
+302 
-314 KEKPLVP
+314 
-321 LQMTPKKKPD
+321 
-331 ESVPTDYSPDKEQ
+331 
-344 LQPMSIVQESK
+344 
-355 EKPLVPLQ
+355 
-363 MKPKK
+363 
-368 KPDESLPTD
+368 
-377 YSPDKEQ
+377 
-384 LQLMSG
+384 
-390 VQESREQPLLTSHVM
+390 
-405 PKNKPQPTDHS
+405 
-416 SDEEQLQSMSGV
+416 
-428 QESKEKLL
+428 
-436 VLSQRTPKEKPD
+436 
-448 ESVPTDYSPD
+448 
-458 KKQLQLISGVQE
+458 
-470 SKEQPLLTSHVMP
+470 
-483 KNKPPPTDHSSDEE
+483 
-497 QLQSISGVQESK
+497 VQESK

-516 QAMPKKKPSESL
+516 QAMLKKPHDSLPTDRSRNNEQLQSISDAKESKNKPLLTSQVTPKKKPQDSLPTDHSQNKEQLQSISEVKQSSRKPLTSSPVTPVKKCDDTL
-528 STDSTTLNKE
+528 STDPSTLNEE

-572 APALLCYHSLNM
+572 APALLRYHSLNM
-584 VLFRLDEKLDDAA
+584 VLLRLDEKLDDAA

-606 KVGEGEKRQMSTMQ
+606 KVGEKRQMSTMQ

-627 CRSQLRPPIFKGVQK
+627 CKSQLRPPLFEGVQK
-642 HGRPHFIVIGTCYD
+642 HGKPHFIVIGTCYD
-656 EYERLQENNELKES
+656 EYKRLQESNELKES

-675 ERLHGELKNYE
+675 ERLHSELKNYE

-705 GRGRNEEEIAERIR
+705 GRGRKEEEIAERIR
-719 RITGRSYIRAEV
+719 CITGRSYIRAEV

-742 KSKTKGRRIISLD
+742 KSKTKGRRMISLD
-755 KCVEIG
+755 ECLEIG

-808 IIAVSYGDDRYD
+808 IIAVSYGDDCYD
-820 NATIKSLKT
+820 DATIKSLKT
-829 KGMFKREL
+829 KGIFKGEL

-861 IISQIPNDTGYF
+861 IISQIPNDTRYF

-879 IIDDPFEDSSDA
+879 IIDDPFEDSSDG

-904 PNGLFTSLVVLLM
+904 PNGLFTSLVVFLIG
-917 RHVSPTQFQLVNDV
+917 HVSPTQFQLGYNI
-931 YHNKVV
+931 YRNKVV
-937 LRCQHFGG
+937 LRGQNFGG
-945 ALHLLD
+945 VLHLLD

-1002 EGCTDSS
+1002 EGCTNFS
-1009 FHLCHLIS
+1009 FHLCHVIR
-1017 EHEEILCCDVS
+1017 EHEEMLCCDIS
-1028 NIKCSADKTRH
+1028 NVKCSADKTRH

>member
-6 FALFGT
+6 FALFGA

-38 AKAPEVRLVSKEER
+38 AKAPEVRLVSKEEC
-52 DDKGQ
+52 DD

-73 TMKIKFLQAIKYS
+73 TMKIKFLQAIKYC
-86 VRTQN
+86 VRTQS
-91 DETEPQELQELNE
+91 DETEPQELQESNE
-104 DQVKSTS
+104 DQVKNTS

-116 SVQQTPLTSQV
+116 SVEQTPLTSQV
-127 TPKKKPHDSLPI
+127 TPKKKPHDSLPT
-139 DHSQDKE
+139 DRSQNKE
-146 QLQSISEVKESKEK
+146 QLQSISEVKEFKEK

-170 RKPHDSL
+170 KKPHDSL

-202 FSSLRTPKKMPLNSL
+202 FSSLRTPKKKPLNSL

-232 RLQESKEKPLVPLQ
+232 R
-246 MKPKK
+246 
-251 KPDESLPTDYS
+251 
-262 PDKEQ
+262 
-267 LQLMSGVQESR
+267 
-278 EQPLLTSHVM
+278 
-288 PKNKPQPTDHSSDE
+288 
-302 EQLQSMSGVQES
+302 
-314 KEKPLVP
+314 
-321 LQMTPKKKPD
+321 
-331 ESVPTDYSPDKEQ
+331 
-344 LQPMSIVQESK
+344 VQESK

-363 MKPKK
+363 MKPKE

-436 VLSQRTPKEKPD
+436 VLSQRTPKKKPD

-538 LLQLI
+538 LLQLM

-572 APALLCYHSLNM
+572 APALLRYHSLNM

-606 KVGEGEKRQMSTMQ
+606 IVGKGEKRQMSTMQ

-627 CRSQLRPPIFKGVQK
+627 CKSQLRPPIFKGVQK

-656 EYERLQENNELKES
+656 EYERLQESNELKES

-675 ERLHGELKNYE
+675 ERLHSELKNYE

-755 KCVEIG
+755 ECVEIG

-861 IISQIPNDTGYF
+861 IISQIPKERRYLYVYLRLQIPNDTRYF

-891 IEPLYLTWDDELI
+891 IEPLYLTWDGELI
-904 PNGLFTSLVVLLM
+904 PNGLFTSLVVFLM
-917 RHVSPTQFQLVNDV
+917 GHVSPTQFQLVNDV
-931 YHNKVV
+931 YRNKVV

-974 HQGIES
+974 HQGIKS

>member
-6 FALFGT
+6 FALFGA

-38 AKAPEVRLVSKEER
+38 AKAPEVRLVSKEEH
-52 DDKGQ
+52 DD

-73 TMKIKFLQAIKYS
+73 TMKIKFLQAIKYC
-86 VRTQN
+86 VRTQS
-91 DETEPQELQELNE
+91 DETEPQELQESNE
-104 DQVKSTS
+104 DQVKNTS

-116 SVQQTPLTSQV
+116 SVEQTPLTSQV
-127 TPKKKPHDSLPI
+127 TPKKKPHDSLPT
-139 DHSQDKE
+139 DHSQNKEQLQSISEVKESKEKPLLTSLATPKKKPLESLPTDHFQDKE

-170 RKPHDSL
+170 KKPHDSL

-222 RDNDKLQLMS
+222 QDNDQLQLMS
-232 RLQESKEKPLVPLQ
+232 RVQESKEKPLVPLQ
-246 MKPKK
+246 MTPKKKPDESVPTDYSPDKEQLQPMSIVQESKEKPLVPLQMIPKK

-314 KEKPLVP
+314 KEKPL
-321 LQMTPKKKPD
+321 
-331 ESVPTDYSPDKEQ
+331 
-344 LQPMSIVQESK
+344 
-355 EKPLVPLQ
+355 
-363 MKPKK
+363 
-368 KPDESLPTD
+368 
-377 YSPDKEQ
+377 
-384 LQLMSG
+384 
-390 VQESREQPLLTSHVM
+390 
-405 PKNKPQPTDHS
+405 
-416 SDEEQLQSMSGV
+416 
-428 QESKEKLL
+428 
-436 VLSQRTPKEKPD
+436 
-448 ESVPTDYSPD
+448 
-458 KKQLQLISGVQE
+458 
-470 SKEQPLLTSHVMP
+470 
-483 KNKPPPTDHSSDEE
+483 
-497 QLQSISGVQESK
+497 
-509 EKPLLTS
+509 LTS
-516 QAMPKKKPSESL
+516 QPMPKKKPSESL
-528 STDSTTLNKE
+528 STDSTTVNKE

-548 SDELYNTHMM
+548 SDELYNAHMM

-572 APALLCYHSLNM
+572 APALLRYHSLNM

-606 KVGEGEKRQMSTMQ
+606 KVGECEKRQMSTMQ
-620 LTKSFFR
+620 LTKSFFH
-627 CRSQLRPPIFKGVQK
+627 CKSQLRPPIFKGVQK

-675 ERLHGELKNYE
+675 ERLHSELKNYE

-705 GRGRNEEEIAERIR
+705 GRGRNEEEVAERIR

-742 KSKTKGRRIISLD
+742 KSKTKGRRMISLD
-755 KCVEIG
+755 ECLEIG

-801 LFDMLSQ
+801 LFDILSQ

-820 NATIKSLKT
+820 DATIKSLKT
-829 KGMFKREL
+829 KGIFKREL

-842 FEEDVFSCDDFLKL
+842 FKEDVFSCDDFLKL

-861 IISQIPNDTGYF
+861 IIAQIPNDAGYF

-904 PNGLFTSLVVLLM
+904 PNGLFTSLVVYLIG
-917 RHVSPTQFQLVNDV
+917 HVSPTQFQLVNDV
-931 YHNKVV
+931 YRNKVV

-959 YFGPS
+959 YIGPS
-964 RNCFNIRRMI
+964 HNCFNIRRMI

-980 IVHKFGWT
+980 IVHKFDWT
-988 DSLASTQEGFRCKI
+988 DSLASTREGFRCTI
-1002 EGCTDSS
+1002 EGCSNSS

-1017 EHEEILCCDVS
+1017 EHEEMLCCDVS
-1028 NIKCSADKTRH
+1028 NIECSADKTRH

-1044 EGMML
+1044 QGMIL